1 EAGGTRDSGGT
12 GVTGGTGDTGS
23 THVLRGTRGT
33 RNTGRTGNTNIPMDT
48 RSTVSVLTTE
58 GVGGTGSTPFPRG
71 TRNSERTGETER
83 IPSDTRKSVDTGH
96 AENTNIPRETS
107 GTGDV
112 MDAGDVG
119 ESQTTVVPRPP
130 IPHHRPCRS
139 PNTAPQFQPSS
150 YQATVEENQP
160 AGTPV
165 IKVTAQDP
173 DEGEAGRLHYAM
185 AALFDSR
192 SDALFTVDPVT
203 GAISTAAPLDRESKS
218 THVFRVTAVDHG
230 IPRRSAMAT
239 LTVTVSDTNDHNPAF
254 EQPEYR
260 ESVRENLEV
269 GYEVLTV
276 RATDGDAGPNANIL
290 YRLLNAGDAN
300 EVFEIDSRSG
310 VIRTRGSVDREAVD
324 AFELLVEATDQ
335 GQDPGP
341 RSATATVRIAVEDD
355 NDNAPQFSERRY
367 VAQVPEDTVPN
378 AAVLQVTATDRDKGS
393 NALVHYSIV
402 SGNTRGHF
410 YIDAQTGTLDVVTP
424 LDYEITKE
432 FTLRIRAQDG
442 GRPPLSNISGLVTIQ
457 VLDVNDNA
465 PIFVSTP
472 FQATVLENVPVGYS
486 VIHVQAID
494 ADSGDNSRLV
504 YTLLETGT
512 SFPFAINNST
522 GWIVVASELDRE
534 VVDFYSFGVEA
545 QDQGT
550 PPMASTASVSVTIL
564 DVNDNSPEFTQ
575 REYGAR
581 LNEDA
586 AVGTSVLTVS
596 AVDRDANSVITYQI
610 SSGNTRN
617 RFSIT
622 SQSGGGLIS
631 LALPLDYKLERQY
644 LLTIAAS
651 DGTRQD
657 TAQVVVNVTDA
668 NTHRPVFQSSH
679 YTININEDRPVGT
692 TVVVISA
699 TDEDTGEN
707 ARITYLMEDSIPQFS
722 IATETGAVTT
732 QMELD
737 YEDQVSYTLAIT
749 ARDNGIPQKSD
760 TTYLE
765 ILVSDVND
773 NAPQFL
779 RHSYQGSIYEDV
791 PTFTSVLQV
800 SATDRDSG
808 LNGRVFYTFQ
818 GGDDGDGDFIIESTS
833 GIVRT
838 LRRLDRENVPL
849 YSLRAF
855 AVDKGVPARRTPVE
869 IQVTV
874 LDVNDNPP
882 VFEQDEFDIF
892 VEENSPI
899 GLVVARITATD
910 PDEGTNAQIMYQIV
924 EGNIPEVFQLDI
936 FSGELTALAD
946 LDYETKA
953 EYIMVVQATSAPL
966 VSRATIH
973 VRLRDT
979 NDNSPQLKNFEIL
992 FNNYI
997 TNRSGSFPGGVIG
1010 RIPAHDPDVSDHLTY
1025 AFEQGNELNLVLLD
1039 PHSGDLRLSP
1049 ALDNNRPLEAVMRV
1063 SVSDGVHSA
1072 TAQCT
1077 LRVTV
1082 ITDEMLSNS
1091 ITLRLADMSQE
1102 RFLSPLLSRFL
1113 EGVASVLAT
1122 PRHRVVLF
1130 NIQTDTDVGP
1140 ARILNVSLSALL
1152 PATVPGASRF
1162 FSSEEL
1168 QERLYLNRSLL
1179 AATTAQ
1185 RVLPFDD
1192 NVCLREPCENYMRC
1206 VSVLQFDSSA
1216 PFLASDTILFRPI
1229 HPVTGLRCRC
1239 PPGFTGDYC
1248 ETEIDLCYSSP
1259 CGSNGRCRSR
1269 EGGYTCECHED
1280 FTAGD
1285 KDAGGGEEI
1294 PTLLLRV
1301 LGVTLGSPGRTRGL
1315 LESGE
1320 ERGPPLPILEM
1331 LVPSGYHTGEPCK
1344 LSTWGGHS
1352 GFNGEMCGRWESL
1365 SQFWGSGCHSGE
1377 HCELSARGG
1386 RCTPGVC
1393 RNGGTCLNLLVGG
1406 FWCQCPPG
1414 HYEKPF
1420 CTMSTRSFPP
1430 HSFLTFRG
1438 LRQRFHFTLG
1448 LTFATQERDGLLLYN
1463 GRFNERHDF
1472 VALEIVDEQLQL
1484 TFSAGE
1490 TTTTVSPFVPGG
1502 VSDGQWHRVQLH
1514 YYNKPVVG
1522 RSGVPQGPSE
1532 QKVAVVTVDDCD
1544 TAMALRFGPRLGN
1557 YSCAA
1562 QGTQTGSKKSLD
1574 LTGPLLLGGVP
1585 TLPESFPIRSRH
1597 FVGCMR
1603 HLHIDQRPVDMA
1615 AFIANNGTLPGC
1627 PPKKTLC
1634 DTNTCYNGGTC
1645 VHEWEGFSCRCPL
1658 GFGGKTCQEEMAGP
1672 QRFVGSSRVAWNG
1685 LALPLSM
1692 PWPVRIM
1699 FRTRHPRGVL
1709 LRAGAGARLTLILQL
1724 SEGQVEAAAWQGG
1737 ARLATLHLPQAK
1749 VNDGAW
1755 HHVELELRGGP
1766 GRSPSATLL
1775 LLTLDYGRHQA
1786 VGDVSG
1792 ELQGLRLHTL
1802 SLGGLLGNSGTVE
1815 EGFQGCLQG
1824 LRVGDP
1830 VVTAGA
1836 LNLAQ
1841 AVQVNVEGGC
1851 ALPDPCDSG
1860 PCPPHSYCSDD
1871 WDSFSCR
1878 CHPGY
1883 FGDSCVSACALDP
1896 CEPPGT
1902 CTRRPGTAPGYAC
1915 HCPPGTFGA
1924 LCQHRLVTLWGTR
1937 VCWRSMEHPGGGGG
1951 HCKGHQGQ
1959 GVSGGWASGCAMGT
1973 VHGQELWWGSMER
1986 AQWLCKSGGRCS
1998 HARGGGG
2005 DTPRVAPAAAM
2016 SPTASTQT
2024 ATRPRASVAVRW
2036 DLPAVVTSPANPC
2049 HPPVTPLF
2057 SPATSLS
2064 SHHCPVTPYHA
2075 PNNPSDNHYRPPG
2088 GDTCHPC
2095 ECYPTGSL
2103 SRRCDANTGQCPCKA
2118 GVIGRHCDRCDNPFA
2133 EVTASGCEVNYDS
2146 CPRAI
2151 EASIWWPRT
2160 RFGLPAAAPCPKG
2173 SVGTALRHCDEHKG
2187 WLPPNL
2193 FNCSALAFAALR
2205 PWVSWGNTSGSQQ
2218 LVGNESR
2225 WDAGQSQRVA
2235 LALREAMREARGY
2248 FGSDVHLA
2256 YRLAGALLRH
2266 ESRQRGF
2273 RLAATQDVHF
2283 TENLLRVSSAL
2294 LDMGNKRHW
2303 ELIQQTEGGTA
2314 QLLQHFEEYARAL
2327 ARNMPQTYLS
2337 PFTIVTP
2344 NIVVSVVRLDKSS
2357 FAGARLPRYE
2367 ALQGEKLPDLETTV
2381 ILPDSIFWPPEDR
2394 RSSTGH
2400 GQAPQG
2406 TGGQEEE
2413 EEEDEAGE
2421 EEKEEEAGMT
2431 VHFDTDKRSL
2441 RVPKRPIINT
2451 PVVSISVHMGGMDG
2465 VGGTGTPQALAKPV
2479 TLQFRLLETQERSK
2493 PICVF
2498 WNHSL
2503 WAGSVGGW
2511 SARGCEV
2518 TFRNQSHVSCQCH
2531 HLTSFAVLMDIS
2543 RRERSVT
2550 SRGEWPL
2557 EGGGAWGLCIW
2568 LEGGHGLAVTG
2579 WVQLACTVVAIL
2591 LQFLYL
2597 SAVGWA
2603 LLEALHLYRRRSEP
2617 RHVDRGPMRF
2627 YHVLGWGLPAFI
2639 TGLAVGL
2646 DPEGYGNPDFC
2657 WLALHDSLVWSLAG
2671 PCAAALAVGIFF
2683 LVLAAR
2689 ATCATAQGF
2698 QKKGSASG
2706 VRTAAVL
2713 LAVPSLAWLLALL
2726 SVNSDTLLCH
2736 YLFAASNCLQGP
2748 LIFLSCVVLS
2758 KEVRRSLRLSCA
2770 RCRHPPL
2777 ASKATLT
2784 PAYGRDSTYVAGQLY
2799 PPSGGGSSGSLH
2811 STARS
2816 GKSHHSYIPF
2826 VRREDSGLA
2835 GSPGLVPLP
2844 ESGGLFL
2851 DAQDQ
2856 PEGMASPIGQV
2867 RPASAQEAGGVSGHP
2882 LTHDPPEHDTD
2893 SDSDLSLDD
2902 PSGSYGSTHSSDSED
2917 EAPRGWD
2924 PLPGAPPGPPSPGDP
2939 LVPPGCPYWPGEFVT
2954 RASESEG
2961 PGGSEGLQVQPAGGQ
2976 GHPWGDHPQH
2986 NGEALPRDP
2995 LLLPLPHPHKGTGC
3009 HGKGGHS
3016 NLTSPPMGDAAPAG
3030 ILKKKCLPPISE
3042 RSSAQRPGPPPPPP
3056 ACTAASSGSDGGA
3069 PPISRPRQSLQEQLS
3084 GLTPIAMSIHTGTAD
3099 EDSSGSES
3107 DETSI

>member
-1 EAGGTRDSGGT
+1 MQSAAEGPQPQPQLPAPPGGAVTHGRVAPFHPPAGVPGCLPLRVRGKFLAAPWVPGGT
-12 GVTGGTGDTGS
+12 GGERPPESLELPAEAGASRRFKRRPGAGGPS
-23 THVLRGTRGT
+23 PVPVRPVLPGGGGPTPRRLPAPTPRDRRRLGG
-33 RNTGRTGNTNIPMDT
+33 GGAAPMECEDPPQ
-48 RSTVSVLTTE
+48 SSFPTE
-58 GVGGTGSTPFPRG
+58 CLCLSQCPQTSPVPPCLPQCPPASPWP
-71 TRNSERTGETER
+71 
-83 IPSDTRKSVDTGH
+83 PSLVQLLPVRFIAPGLVAS
-96 AENTNIPRETS
+96 
-107 GTGDV
+107 
-112 MDAGDVG
+112 
-119 ESQTTVVPRPP
+119 RPP
-130 IPHHRPCRS
+130 IPHRHSRRS

-150 YQATVEENQP
+150 YQATVEENRP

-165 IKVTAQDP
+165 TQVTAQDP
-173 DEGEAGRLHYAM
+173 DEGEAGQLHYAM

-192 SDALFTVDPVT
+192 SDALFTMDPVT

-218 THVFRVTAVDHG
+218 IHMFRVTAVDHG
-230 IPRRSAMAT
+230 TPRRSAMAT
-239 LTVTVSDTNDHNPAF
+239 LTVTVSDTNDHNPVF
-254 EQPEYR
+254 EQPEYQ

-290 YRLLNAGDAN
+290 YRLLNAGGTN

-310 VIRTRGSVDREAVD
+310 VIRTRGPVDREAMD

-335 GQDPGP
+335 GQDP
-341 RSATATVRIAVEDD
+341 RTATATVHITVEDD
-355 NDNAPQFSERRY
+355 NDNTPQFSERRY
-367 VAQVPEDTVPN
+367 MVQVPEDVVPN
-378 AAVLQVTATDRDKGS
+378 AAVLRVTATDCDKGT

-410 YIDAQTGTLDVVTP
+410 YIDAQTGMLDVVTP
-424 LDYEITKE
+424 LDYEVTKE

-504 YTLLETGT
+504 YTLLGTGT

-550 PPMASTASVSVTIL
+550 PAMASTASVSVTVL

-596 AVDRDANSVITYQI
+596 AIDRDANSVITYQI

-657 TAQVVVNVTDA
+657 TTQVIVNVTDA

-679 YTININEDRPVGT
+679 YTVNINEDRPVGT

-707 ARITYLMEDSIPQFS
+707 ARITYLMEDSIPQFC
-722 IATETGAVTT
+722 IAAETGAVTT

-791 PTFTSVLQV
+791 PAFTSVLQV

-855 AVDKGVPARRTPVE
+855 AMDKGVPARRTPVE

-882 VFEQDEFDIF
+882 VFERDEFDIF

-946 LDYETKA
+946 LDYEAKA

-966 VSRATIH
+966 VSRATVH
-973 VRLRDT
+973 VRLRDA

-997 TNRSGSFPGGVIG
+997 TNRSGSFPGGIIG

-1063 SVSDGVHSA
+1063 SVSDGIHSA

-1113 EGVASVLAT
+1113 EGVAAVLAT

-1152 PATVPGASRF
+1152 PAAAPGTSRF

-1280 FTAGD
+1280 FT
-1285 KDAGGGEEI
+1285 
-1294 PTLLLRV
+1294 
-1301 LGVTLGSPGRTRGL
+1301 
-1315 LESGE
+1315 
-1320 ERGPPLPILEM
+1320 
-1331 LVPSGYHTGEPCK
+1331 
-1344 LSTWGGHS
+1344 
-1352 GFNGEMCGRWESL
+1352 
-1365 SQFWGSGCHSGE
+1365 GE

-1406 FWCQCPPG
+1406 FRCQCPPG

-1430 HSFLTFRG
+1430 RSFLTFRG

-1448 LTFATQERDGLLLYN
+1448 LTFATRERDGLLLYN

-1532 QKVAVVTVDDCD
+1532 QKVAVLTVDDCD
-1544 TAMALRFGPRLGN
+1544 TTMALRFGPRLGN

-1603 HLHIDQRPVDMA
+1603 HLHIDQRSVDMA

-1634 DTNTCYNGGTC
+1634 DTNTCHNGGTC
-1645 VHEWEGFSCRCPL
+1645 VHEWGAFSCRCPL
-1658 GFGGKTCQEEMAGP
+1658 GFGGKTCQEEMVGP
-1672 QRFVGSSRVAWNG
+1672 QRFVGSSCVVWNG
-1685 LALPLSM
+1685 LALPLTL
-1692 PWPVRIM
+1692 PWPLRIM

-1709 LRAGAGARLTLILQL
+1709 LRAGTGGHLTLTLQL
-1724 SEGQVEAAAWQGG
+1724 SEGQVEAGAWQGG
-1737 ARLATLHLPQAK
+1737 ARLATLRLSQAK
-1749 VNDGAW
+1749 VDDGAW

-1766 GRSPSATLL
+1766 SRDPSATLL
-1775 LLTLDYGRHQA
+1775 LLNLDYGRHQV
-1786 VGDVSG
+1786 VGDVPG
-1792 ELQGLRLHTL
+1792 ELQGLQLRTL

-1830 VVTAGA
+1830 TVTADA
-1836 LNLAQ
+1836 LSLAQ

-1860 PCPPHSYCSDD
+1860 PCPAHSFCSDD

-1902 CTRRPGTAPGYAC
+1902 CTRPGTLRLC
-1915 HCPPGTFGA
+1915 LSLSPGTFGP
-1924 LCQHRLVTLWGTR
+1924 LCQHRLAQPCPRG
-1937 VCWRSMEHPGGGGG
+1937 
-1951 HCKGHQGQ
+1951 
-1959 GVSGGWASGCAMGT
+1959 
-1973 VHGQELWWGSMER
+1973 WWGHPTCGPCSCDVTRGFDPDCNKTTGECR
-1986 AQWLCKSGGRCS
+1986 CK
-1998 HARGGGG
+1998 
-2005 DTPRVAPAAAM
+2005 
-2016 SPTASTQT
+2016 
-2024 ATRPRASVAVRW
+2024 
-2036 DLPAVVTSPANPC
+2036 
-2049 HPPVTPLF
+2049 
-2057 SPATSLS
+2057 
-2064 SHHCPVTPYHA
+2064 
-2075 PNNPSDNHYRPPG
+2075 DNHYRPPG

-2103 SRRCDANTGQCPCKA
+2103 SRRCNATTGQCPCKA

-2193 FNCSALAFAALR
+2193 FNCSTLAE
-2205 PWVSWGNTSGSQQ
+2205 Q

-2225 WDAGQSQRVA
+2225 WDAGQSRRVA
-2235 LALREAMREARGY
+2235 LALREATRGTHRY

-2273 RLAATQDVHF
+2273 HLAATQDVHF
-2283 TENLLRVSSAL
+2283 TENLLRVGSAL
-2294 LDMGNKRHW
+2294 LDVGNKRHW

-2327 ARNMPQTYLS
+2327 AWNMPQTYLS

-2344 NIVVSVVRLDKSS
+2344 NIVVSVVRLDKSN

-2367 ALQGEKLPDLETTV
+2367 ALRGEKPLDLETTV
-2381 ILPDSIFWPPEDR
+2381 ILPDSIFWSREDR
-2394 RSSTGH
+2394 RKSW
-2400 GQAPQG
+2400 GQG
-2406 TGGQEEE
+2406 EEEE
-2413 EEEDEAGE
+2413 EEEDAEVTVVTRHKRHPSLGEGQAIASVIIYRTLAGLLPQ
-2421 EEKEEEAGMT
+2421 
-2431 VHFDTDKRSL
+2431 HFDTDKRSL

-2451 PVVSISVHMGGMDG
+2451 PVVSISVHTGGAG
-2465 VGGTGTPQALAKPV
+2465 GLGGTETPWALAKPV

-2503 WAGSVGGW
+2503 AGGAGGW

-2518 TFRNQSHVSCQCH
+2518 AFRNRSHVSCQCH

-2543 RRERSVT
+2543 RREN
-2550 SRGEWPL
+2550 GEVLPVAAL
-2557 EGGGAWGLCIW
+2557 TYGSLGV
-2568 LEGGHGLAVTG
+2568 GLAGLALVVLALGTLQG
-2579 WVQLACTVVAIL
+2579 LHSNRHSIRRHGAAALFLAQLVFLLGINQADVPLACTVVAIL

-2646 DPEGYGNPDFC
+2646 DPEGYGNSDFC

-2671 PCAAALAVGIFF
+2671 PCAVALAVRTG
-2683 LVLAAR
+2683 LGAR
-2689 ATCATAQGF
+2689 E
-2698 QKKGSASG
+2698 
-2706 VRTAAVL
+2706 VRGPL
-2713 LAVPSLAWLLALL
+2713 LTLLAWLLALL
-2726 SVNSDTLLCH
+2726 SVNNDTLLCH

-2758 KEVRRSLRLSCA
+2758 KEVRRSLRLSCTH
-2770 RCRHPPL
+2770 RHHPPL
-2777 ASKATLT
+2777 ATKATLT
-2784 PAYGRDSTYVAGQLY
+2784 PVSAGGL
-2799 PPSGGGSSGSLH
+2799 GGCGGSSGSLH
-2811 STARS
+2811 STIRS

-2835 GSPGLVPLP
+2835 GSPGPVPLP
-2844 ESGGLFL
+2844 EPGGLFL

-2856 PEGMASPIGQV
+2856 PE
-2867 RPASAQEAGGVSGHP
+2867 
-2882 LTHDPPEHDTD
+2882 EHDTD
-2893 SDSDLSLDD
+2893 TDSDLSLDD

-2924 PLPGAPPGPPSPGDP
+2924 PLPGAPPGLPG
-2939 LVPPGCPYWPGEFVT
+2939 PGCPYWPGEFVT
-2954 RASESEG
+2954 TASESEG
-2961 PGGSEGLQVQPAGGQ
+2961 PGGSEGLRVQRAGDQ
-2976 GHPWGDHPQH
+2976 GPPWGDFLQP
-2986 NGEALPRDP
+2986 NGEALPRD
-2995 LLLPLPHPHKGTGC
+2995 
-3009 HGKGGHS
+3009 
-3016 NLTSPPMGDAAPAG
+3016 LT
-3030 ILKKKCLPPISE
+3030 
-3042 RSSAQRPGPPPPPP
+3042 
-3056 ACTAASSGSDGGA
+3056 GSDGGA
-3069 PPISRPRQSLQEQLS
+3069 PPVPRPRQSLQEQLS
-3084 GLTPIAMSIHTGTAD
+3084 GLTPIAMSIRTGTAD
-3099 EDSSGSES
+3099 EDSSGSE
-3107 DETSI
+3107 

>member
-1 EAGGTRDSGGT
+1 PPASAGGGGCGSFKSGRAGELAAPPLRARAGRGRGT
-12 GVTGGTGDTGS
+12 GGGAGRCGHQHRHRGHRWGSGHGPSARPGTGDA
-23 THVLRGTRGT
+23 
-33 RNTGRTGNTNIPMDT
+33 ID
-48 RSTVSVLTTE
+48 
-58 GVGGTGSTPFPRG
+58 
-71 TRNSERTGETER
+71 
-83 IPSDTRKSVDTGH
+83 
-96 AENTNIPRETS
+96 
-107 GTGDV
+107 TGDV
-112 MDAGDVG
+112 VEFQATAD
-119 ESQTTVVPRPP
+119 PRPP

-165 IKVTAQDP
+165 TQVTAQDP
-173 DEGEAGRLHYAM
+173 DEGEAGRLHYSM

-192 SDALFTVDPVT
+192 SDDLFTVDPVT

-230 IPRRSAMAT
+230 TPRRSAMAT

-310 VIRTRGSVDREAVD
+310 VIRTRGPVDREVVD

-367 VAQVPEDTVPN
+367 VAQVPEDVVPN
-378 AAVLQVTATDRDKGS
+378 VAILQVMATDRDKGS

-424 LDYEITKE
+424 LDYEVTKE

-512 SFPFAINNST
+512 SFPFTINNST

-545 QDQGT
+545 QDHGT

-596 AVDRDANSVITYQI
+596 AVDRDAYSVITYQI

-722 IATETGAVTT
+722 IAADTGAVTT

-779 RHSYQGSIYEDV
+779 HHSYQGSIYEDV

-849 YSLRAF
+849 YSLQAF

-1010 RIPAHDPDVSDHLTY
+1010 RIPAYDPDVSDHLTY

-1063 SVSDGVHSA
+1063 SVSDGVYSA

-1077 LRVTV
+1077 LRVMV

-1113 EGVASVLAT
+1113 EGVAAVLGT

-1130 NIQTDTDVGP
+1130 NIQADTDVGP
-1140 ARILNVSLSALL
+1140 
-1152 PATVPGASRF
+1152 
-1162 FSSEEL
+1162 EL

-1259 CGSNGRCRSR
+1259 CGNNGRCRSR

-1280 FTAGD
+1280 FT
-1285 KDAGGGEEI
+1285 
-1294 PTLLLRV
+1294 
-1301 LGVTLGSPGRTRGL
+1301 
-1315 LESGE
+1315 
-1320 ERGPPLPILEM
+1320 
-1331 LVPSGYHTGEPCK
+1331 
-1344 LSTWGGHS
+1344 
-1352 GFNGEMCGRWESL
+1352 
-1365 SQFWGSGCHSGE
+1365 GE

-1406 FWCQCPPG
+1406 FRCQCPPG

-1448 LTFATQERDGLLLYN
+1448 LTFATQEQDGLLLYN

-1472 VALEIVDEQLQL
+1472 VALEIVDGQLQL

-1634 DTNTCYNGGTC
+1634 DTNTCHNGGTC
-1645 VHEWEGFSCRCPL
+1645 VHEWGGFSCRCPL
-1658 GFGGKTCQEEMAGP
+1658 GFGGKTCQEEMVGP
-1672 QRFVGSSRVAWNG
+1672 QRFVGSSCVAWNG
-1685 LALPLSM
+1685 LALPFSL

-1709 LRAGAGARLTLILQL
+1709 LRAGAGGRLTLILQCL
-1724 SEGQVEAAAWQGG
+1724 VPIRFLGSLTWGT
-1737 ARLATLHLPQAK
+1737 RLATLRLPQAK

-1755 HHVELELRGGP
+1755 HHVELELRGRP
-1766 GRSPSATLL
+1766 GHNPSATLL

-1786 VGDVSG
+1786 VGDVPG
-1792 ELQGLRLHTL
+1792 ELQGLRLRTL
-1802 SLGGLLGNSGTVE
+1802 SLGGLLGDSGTVE

-1830 VVTAGA
+1830 VVTADA
-1836 LNLAQ
+1836 LSLAQ
-1841 AVQVNVEGGC
+1841 VAQVNVEGGC

-1902 CTRRPGTAPGYAC
+1902 CTRHPGTAPGYAC
-1915 HCPPGTFGA
+1915 QCPPGTFGA
-1924 LCQHRLVTLWGTR
+1924 LCQHRLPCPRG
-1937 VCWRSMEHPGGGGG
+1937 
-1951 HCKGHQGQ
+1951 
-1959 GVSGGWASGCAMGT
+1959 
-1973 VHGQELWWGSMER
+1973 WWGHPMCGPCSCDITHGFDPDCNKTTGECR
-1986 AQWLCKSGGRCS
+1986 CK
-1998 HARGGGG
+1998 
-2005 DTPRVAPAAAM
+2005 
-2016 SPTASTQT
+2016 
-2024 ATRPRASVAVRW
+2024 
-2036 DLPAVVTSPANPC
+2036 
-2049 HPPVTPLF
+2049 
-2057 SPATSLS
+2057 
-2064 SHHCPVTPYHA
+2064 
-2075 PNNPSDNHYRPPG
+2075 DNHYRPPG

-2118 GVIGRHCDRCDNPFA
+2118 GVIGHHCDRCDNPFA

-2151 EASIWWPRT
+2151 EAGIWWPRT

-2193 FNCSALAFAALR
+2193 FNCSALAE
-2205 PWVSWGNTSGSQQ
+2205 Q

-2225 WDAGQSQRVA
+2225 WDAGQSRRVA
-2235 LALREAMREARGY
+2235 LALREATREARGY

-2273 RLAATQDVHF
+2273 RLAATQD
-2283 TENLLRVSSAL
+2283 NLLRVGSAL

-2344 NIVVSVVRLDKSS
+2344 NIVVRLDKSS

-2367 ALQGEKLPDLETTV
+2367 ALRGEKLPDLETTV
-2381 ILPDSIFWPPEDR
+2381 ILPDNIFRPPEDR
-2394 RSSTGH
+2394 LGFLTPVS
-2400 GQAPQG
+2400 P
-2406 TGGQEEE
+2406 
-2413 EEEDEAGE
+2413 
-2421 EEKEEEAGMT
+2421 
-2431 VHFDTDKRSL
+2431 

-2451 PVVSISVHMGGMDG
+2451 PVVSISVHTGGTDG
-2465 VGGTGTPQALAKPV
+2465 VGGMGTPRVLAKPI

-2518 TFRNQSHVSCQCH
+2518 AFRNQSHVSCQCH

-2543 RRERSVT
+2543 RREN
-2550 SRGEWPL
+2550 GEVLPL
-2557 EGGGAWGLCIW
+2557 AALTYGSLGV
-2568 LEGGHGLAVTG
+2568 GLAGLALVVLALGTLRRLRSNRHSIRRHG
-2579 WVQLACTVVAIL
+2579 TAALFLAQLVFLLGINQADVPLACTVVAIL

-2671 PCAAALAVGIFF
+2671 PYVIVVTLGAIG
-2683 LVLAAR
+2683 VLR
-2689 ATCATAQGF
+2689 
-2698 QKKGSASG
+2698 SG

-2713 LAVPSLAWLLALL
+2713 LAMPSLAWLLALL

-2736 YLFAASNCLQGP
+2736 YLFAASNCLQVSGNH
-2748 LIFLSCVVLS
+2748 
-2758 KEVRRSLRLSCA
+2758 LRL
-2770 RCRHPPL
+2770 
-2777 ASKATLT
+2777 
-2784 PAYGRDSTYVAGQLY
+2784 
-2799 PPSGGGSSGSLH
+2799 H
-2811 STARS
+2811 SWNLQ
-2816 GKSHHSYIPF
+2816 SHH
-2826 VRREDSGLA
+2826 
-2835 GSPGLVPLP
+2835 
-2844 ESGGLFL
+2844 
-2851 DAQDQ
+2851 
-2856 PEGMASPIGQV
+2856 
-2867 RPASAQEAGGVSGHP
+2867 
-2882 LTHDPPEHDTD
+2882 
-2893 SDSDLSLDD
+2893 
-2902 PSGSYGSTHSSDSED
+2902 
-2917 EAPRGWD
+2917 
-2924 PLPGAPPGPPSPGDP
+2924 PGDP
-2939 LVPPGCPYWPGEFVT
+2939 QRLQNPKASAPGVPND
-2954 RASESEG
+2954 
-2961 PGGSEGLQVQPAGGQ
+2961 
-2976 GHPWGDHPQH
+2976 HDPWHPQ
-2986 NGEALPRDP
+2986 RSQSP
-2995 LLLPLPHPHKGTGC
+2995 L
-3009 HGKGGHS
+3009 
-3016 NLTSPPMGDAAPAG
+3016 NLTS
-3030 ILKKKCLPPISE
+3030 L
-3042 RSSAQRPGPPPPPP
+3042 
-3056 ACTAASSGSDGGA
+3056 A
-3069 PPISRPRQSLQEQLS
+3069 PPES
-3084 GLTPIAMSIHTGTAD
+3084 HTYL
-3099 EDSSGSES
+3099 
-3107 DETSI
+3107 

>member
-1 EAGGTRDSGGT
+1 MEDSGST
-12 GVTGGTGDTGS
+12 GNMLSTGG
-23 THVLRGTRGT
+23 VW
-33 RNTGRTGNTNIPMDT
+33 
-48 RSTVSVLTTE
+48 
-58 GVGGTGSTPFPRG
+58 GTGSTPVPG
-71 TRNSERTGETER
+71 GIRNSVLTGESGR
-83 IPSDTRKSVDTGH
+83 FSRGAGKTRKVPRDTGNARDTEHNGETGKVPSNVRNTVDTGH
-96 AENTNIPRETS
+96 AGNTNIPRETS
-107 GTGDV
+107 GTGDAI
-112 MDAGDVG
+112 DTGDVV
-119 ESQTTVVPRPP
+119 EFQTTAVPRPP

-165 IKVTAQDP
+165 TQVTAQDP
-173 DEGEAGRLHYAM
+173 DEGEAGRLHYSM

-192 SDALFTVDPVT
+192 SDDLFTVDPVT

-230 IPRRSAMAT
+230 TPRRSAMAT
-239 LTVTVSDTNDHNPAF
+239 LTVTVSDTNDHDPAF

-260 ESVRENLEV
+260 ESVRENMEV

-276 RATDGDAGPNANIL
+276 RATDGDAGPNANVL
-290 YRLLNAGDAN
+290 YRLLNAGDAS

-310 VIRTRGSVDREAVD
+310 VIRTRGPVDREVVD

-367 VAQVPEDTVPN
+367 VAQVPEDVVPN
-378 AAVLQVTATDRDKGS
+378 VAILQVVATDRDKGS

-424 LDYEITKE
+424 LDFEVTKE

-512 SFPFAINNST
+512 SFPFTINNST

-534 VVDFYSFGVEA
+534 VVDFYSFEAEA
-545 QDQGT
+545 QDHGT

-596 AVDRDANSVITYQI
+596 AVDRDAYSVITYQI

-722 IATETGAVTT
+722 IAADTGAVTT

-849 YSLRAF
+849 YSLQAF

-953 EYIMVVQATSAPL
+953 EYVMVVQATSAPL

-1010 RIPAHDPDVSDHLTY
+1010 RIPAYDPDVSDHLTY

-1063 SVSDGVHSA
+1063 SVSDGVYSA

-1113 EGVASVLAT
+1113 EGVATVLAT
-1122 PRHRVVLF
+1122 PRHRVPL
-1130 NIQTDTDVGP
+1130 
-1140 ARILNVSLSALL
+1140 
-1152 PATVPGASRF
+1152 
-1162 FSSEEL
+1162 
-1168 QERLYLNRSLL
+1168 
-1179 AATTAQ
+1179 
-1185 RVLPFDD
+1185 
-1192 NVCLREPCENYMRC
+1192 
-1206 VSVLQFDSSA
+1206 
-1216 PFLASDTILFRPI
+1216 
-1229 HPVTGLRCRC
+1229 C
-1239 PPGFTGDYC
+1239 P
-1248 ETEIDLCYSSP
+1248 
-1259 CGSNGRCRSR
+1259 
-1269 EGGYTCECHED
+1269 
-1280 FTAGD
+1280 
-1285 KDAGGGEEI
+1285 
-1294 PTLLLRV
+1294 
-1301 LGVTLGSPGRTRGL
+1301 
-1315 LESGE
+1315 
-1320 ERGPPLPILEM
+1320 
-1331 LVPSGYHTGEPCK
+1331 
-1344 LSTWGGHS
+1344 
-1352 GFNGEMCGRWESL
+1352 
-1365 SQFWGSGCHSGE
+1365 
-1377 HCELSARGG
+1377 
-1386 RCTPGVC
+1386 
-1393 RNGGTCLNLLVGG
+1393 
-1406 FWCQCPPG
+1406 
-1414 HYEKPF
+1414 
-1420 CTMSTRSFPP
+1420 
-1430 HSFLTFRG
+1430 LT
-1438 LRQRFHFTLG
+1438 
-1448 LTFATQERDGLLLYN
+1448 
-1463 GRFNERHDF
+1463 
-1472 VALEIVDEQLQL
+1472 
-1484 TFSAGE
+1484 
-1490 TTTTVSPFVPGG
+1490 
-1502 VSDGQWHRVQLH
+1502 
-1514 YYNKPVVG
+1514 
-1522 RSGVPQGPSE
+1522 
-1532 QKVAVVTVDDCD
+1532 
-1544 TAMALRFGPRLGN
+1544 
-1557 YSCAA
+1557 
-1562 QGTQTGSKKSLD
+1562 
-1574 LTGPLLLGGVP
+1574 
-1585 TLPESFPIRSRH
+1585 
-1597 FVGCMR
+1597 
-1603 HLHIDQRPVDMA
+1603 
-1615 AFIANNGTLPGC
+1615 GC

-1634 DTNTCYNGGTC
+1634 DTNTCHNGGTC
-1645 VHEWEGFSCRCPL
+1645 VHEWGGFSCRCPL
-1658 GFGGKTCQEEMAGP
+1658 GFGGKTCQEEMVGP

-1685 LALPLSM
+1685 LALPLSL

-1709 LRAGAGARLTLILQL
+1709 LRAGAGGRLTLILQL
-1724 SEGQVEAAAWQGG
+1724 SEGQVEAGAWQGG
-1737 ARLATLHLPQAK
+1737 ARLATLRLPQTK

-1766 GRSPSATLL
+1766 GHSPSATLL

-1786 VGDVSG
+1786 VGDVPG
-1792 ELQGLRLHTL
+1792 ELQGLRLRTL
-1802 SLGGLLGNSGTVE
+1802 SLGGLLGDSGTVE

-1830 VVTAGA
+1830 VVTADA
-1836 LNLAQ
+1836 LSLAQ

-1902 CTRRPGTAPGYAC
+1902 CTRHPGTAPGYAC
-1915 HCPPGTFGA
+1915 HCPSGTFGA
-1924 LCQHRLVTLWGTR
+1924 LCQHREAQPCPRGWWGHPTCGPCSCDVTHGFDPDCNKTTGE
-1937 VCWRSMEHPGGGGG
+1937 C
-1951 HCKGHQGQ
+1951 HCK
-1959 GVSGGWASGCAMGT
+1959 
-1973 VHGQELWWGSMER
+1973 
-1986 AQWLCKSGGRCS
+1986 
-1998 HARGGGG
+1998 
-2005 DTPRVAPAAAM
+2005 
-2016 SPTASTQT
+2016 
-2024 ATRPRASVAVRW
+2024 
-2036 DLPAVVTSPANPC
+2036 
-2049 HPPVTPLF
+2049 
-2057 SPATSLS
+2057 
-2064 SHHCPVTPYHA
+2064 
-2075 PNNPSDNHYRPPG
+2075 DNHYRPPG

-2103 SRRCDANTGQCPCKA
+2103 SRRCDASTGQCPCKA

-2205 PWVSWGNTSGSQQ
+2205 PWAEQ

-2225 WDAGQSQRVA
+2225 WDAGQSRRMA
-2235 LALREAMREARGY
+2235 LALREATREARGY

-2283 TENLLRVSSAL
+2283 TENLLRVGSAL

-2367 ALQGEKLPDLETTV
+2367 ALRGEKLPDLETTV
-2381 ILPDSIFWPPEDR
+2381 ILPDNIFQPPEDR
-2394 RSSTGH
+2394 RPSAGH

-2413 EEEDEAGE
+2413 EEDEAGE
-2421 EEKEEEAGMT
+2421 EEKVEEEEAGMPLVT
-2431 VHFDTDKRSL
+2431 RHKRHPSLGEGQAIVSVIIYRTLAGLLPQHFDADKRSL

-2451 PVVSISVHMGGMDG
+2451 PVVSISVHTGGTDG
-2465 VGGTGTPQALAKPV
+2465 VGGMGTPRVLAKPI

-2518 TFRNQSHVSCQCH
+2518 AFRNQSHVSCQCH

-2543 RRERSVT
+2543 HREN
-2550 SRGEWPL
+2550 GEVLPL
-2557 EGGGAWGLCIW
+2557 AALTYGSLGV
-2568 LEGGHGLAVTG
+2568 GLAGLALVVVALGTLRRLRSNRHSIRRHG
-2579 WVQLACTVVAIL
+2579 TAALFLAQLVFLIGINQADVPLACTVVAIL

-2657 WLALHDSLVWSLAG
+2657 WLALHDSLVWSLVG

-2689 ATCATAQGF
+2689 ATCATPQGF

-2713 LAVPSLAWLLALL
+2713 LAMPTLAWLLALL

-2770 RCRHPPL
+2770 RCHHPPL
-2777 ASKATLT
+2777 ATKATLT
-2784 PAYGRDSTYVAGQLY
+2784 PAYGRDSTYVAGRLY
-2799 PPSGGGSSGSLH
+2799 PPQGGGSSGSLH

-2835 GSPGLVPLP
+2835 GSPGPVPLP
-2844 ESGGLFL
+2844 EPGGLFL
-2851 DAQDQ
+2851 DTQDQ
-2856 PEGMASPIGQV
+2856 PE
-2867 RPASAQEAGGVSGHP
+2867 
-2882 LTHDPPEHDTD
+2882 EHDTE

-2924 PLPGAPPGPPSPGDP
+2924 PLPGAHPGPPGPGDP
-2939 LVPPGCPYWPGEFVT
+2939 LVSPGCPYWPGEFVT
-2954 RASESEG
+2954 TASESEG
-2961 PGGSEGLQVQPAGGQ
+2961 PGGSEGLRVQPAGGQ
-2976 GHPWGDHPQH
+2976 GHPWGDPPRP
-2986 NGEALPRDP
+2986 NGEALPRDH
-2995 LLLPLPHPHKGTGC
+2995 LLLPLPQPHKG
-3009 HGKGGHS
+3009 
-3016 NLTSPPMGDAAPAG
+3016 
-3030 ILKKKCLPPISE
+3030 ILKRKCLPPISE
-3042 RSSAQRPGPPPPPP
+3042 RGSAQRPGPPPPPP
-3056 ACTAASSGSDGGA
+3056 ACTAASSGSDVG
-3069 PPISRPRQSLQEQLS
+3069 PPPVPRPRQSLQEQLS
-3084 GLTPIAMSIHTGTAD
+3084 GLTPIAMSIRTGTAD

>member
-1 EAGGTRDSGGT
+1 MGPPPTPRAALPLLPLLLLLLLPEPGPAIAIATGIGSGTSTGISTGVGSGTRTHPSSTLPAPLQLRGGTGDSGGARAPPSTGDSGDSGDSAGPALAAGGSDGTALGTGSSSGDSGGGVTGSPDISGTRVTGDTGGTVNVGDTRKPGGTAGAGSTRNAGGTRDSGGT

-23 THVLRGTRGT
+23 SHVLRGTRSA
-33 RNTGRTGNTNIPMDT
+33 RNTGHTGGTNIPT
-48 RSTVSVLTTE
+48 ATGISGNLLST
-58 GVGGTGSTPFPRG
+58 GRVGGTGSTPVPRG
-71 TRNSERTGETER
+71 TRNSELTGENGRVSRDARSTRKVPRDTGSTRDTEHNGETGK
-83 IPSDTRKSVDTGH
+83 IPSDTRNIVETGH
-96 AENTNIPRETS
+96 AGNTNIPRES
-107 GTGDV
+107 SSIGDAI
-112 MDAGDVG
+112 DIGDVG
-119 ESQTTVVPRPP
+119 VSQITVVPRPP

-165 IKVTAQDP
+165 TQVTAQDP
-173 DEGEAGRLHYAM
+173 DEGEAGQLRYAM

-203 GAISTAAPLDRESKS
+203 GAISTTAPLDRESKN

-230 IPRRSAMAT
+230 TPRRSAMAT
-239 LTVTVSDTNDHNPAF
+239 LTVMVSDANDHDPAF

-276 RATDGDAGPNANIL
+276 RATDGDTGPNANIL
-290 YRLLNAGDAN
+290 YRLLNTGDAN

-310 VIRTRGSVDREAVD
+310 VIRTRGPVDREVVD

-335 GQDPGP
+335 GQDPSP
-341 RSATATVRIAVEDD
+341 RSATATVHIAVEDD

-367 VAQVPEDTVPN
+367 VAQVAEDVVPN
-378 AAVLQVTATDRDKGS
+378 VAVLQVTATDRDKGT

-410 YIDAQTGTLDVVTP
+410 YIDAQTGMLDVITP
-424 LDYEITKE
+424 LDYEVTKE

-472 FQATVLENVPVGYS
+472 FQATVLENVPIGYS
-486 VIHVQAID
+486 VIHIQAID

-512 SFPFAINNST
+512 GFPFVISNNT

-550 PPMASTASVSVTIL
+550 PPKASMASVSVTIL

-575 REYGAR
+575 REYSAR

-596 AVDRDANSVITYQI
+596 AVDRDANSIITYQI

-722 IATETGAVTT
+722 IAAETGAVTT

-749 ARDNGIPQKSD
+749 AQDNGIPQKSD

-808 LNGRVFYTFQ
+808 LNARVFYTFQ

-855 AVDKGVPARRTPVE
+855 AVDKGVPAQRTPVD

-882 VFEQDEFDIF
+882 VFERDEFDIF

-1025 AFEQGNELNLVLLD
+1025 TFEQGNELNLVLLD

-1113 EGVASVLAT
+1113 EGVATVLAT
-1122 PRHRVVLF
+1122 PRHHVVLF

-1152 PATVPGASRF
+1152 PAAVPGASRF
-1162 FSSEEL
+1162 FLSEEL

-1280 FTAGD
+1280 FT
-1285 KDAGGGEEI
+1285 
-1294 PTLLLRV
+1294 
-1301 LGVTLGSPGRTRGL
+1301 
-1315 LESGE
+1315 
-1320 ERGPPLPILEM
+1320 
-1331 LVPSGYHTGEPCK
+1331 
-1344 LSTWGGHS
+1344 
-1352 GFNGEMCGRWESL
+1352 
-1365 SQFWGSGCHSGE
+1365 GE
-1377 HCELSARGG
+1377 HCDLSARGG

-1406 FWCQCPPG
+1406 FRCQCPPG

-1490 TTTTVSPFVPGG
+1490 ATTTVSPFVPGG

-1522 RSGVPQGPSE
+1522 RSGIPQGPSE

-1634 DTNTCYNGGTC
+1634 DTNTCHNGGTC
-1645 VHEWEGFSCRCPL
+1645 VHEWGEFSCRCPL

-1672 QRFVGSSRVAWNG
+1672 QRFMGSSRMVWNG
-1685 LALPLSM
+1685 LALPLSL

-1709 LRAGAGARLTLILQL
+1709 LRAGAGSRLTLILQL
-1724 SEGQVEAAAWQGG
+1724 SEGQVEAGAWQGG
-1737 ARLATLHLPQAK
+1737 ARLATLRLPQAK

-1755 HHVELELRGGP
+1755 HHVELELRGGS
-1766 GRSPSATLL
+1766 GLNPSATLL
-1775 LLTLDYGRHQA
+1775 LLLNLDYGRHQV
-1786 VGDVSG
+1786 VGDVPG
-1792 ELQGLRLHTL
+1792 ELQGLRLRTL
-1802 SLGGLLGNSGTVE
+1802 SLGGLLGDGGTVE

-1824 LRVGDP
+1824 LRVGDT

-1836 LNLAQ
+1836 LSLAQ

-1878 CHPGY
+1878 CHSGY

-1902 CTRRPGTAPGYAC
+1902 CTRRPGMASGYAC
-1915 HCPPGTFGA
+1915 HCPPGTFGT
-1924 LCQHRLVTLWGTR
+1924 LCQHREAQPCPRGWWGHPTCGPCSCDVTHGFDPDCNKTTGE
-1937 VCWRSMEHPGGGGG
+1937 C
-1951 HCKGHQGQ
+1951 HCK
-1959 GVSGGWASGCAMGT
+1959 
-1973 VHGQELWWGSMER
+1973 E
-1986 AQWLCKSGGRCS
+1986 
-1998 HARGGGG
+1998 
-2005 DTPRVAPAAAM
+2005 
-2016 SPTASTQT
+2016 
-2024 ATRPRASVAVRW
+2024 
-2036 DLPAVVTSPANPC
+2036 
-2049 HPPVTPLF
+2049 
-2057 SPATSLS
+2057 
-2064 SHHCPVTPYHA
+2064 
-2075 PNNPSDNHYRPPG
+2075 NHYRPPG
-2088 GDTCHPC
+2088 EDTCHPC

-2103 SRRCDANTGQCPCKA
+2103 SRRCDVNTGQCPCKA

-2151 EASIWWPRT
+2151 EAGIWWPRT

-2205 PWVSWGNTSGSQQ
+2205 PWAEQ
-2218 LVGNESR
+2218 LMGNESQ

-2235 LALREAMREARGY
+2235 LALREAMHEAREY

-2256 YRLAGALLRH
+2256 YRLAGALLHH

-2283 TENLLRVSSAL
+2283 TENLLRVGSAL

-2314 QLLQHFEEYARAL
+2314 QLLRHFEEYARAL

-2357 FAGARLPRYE
+2357 FAGAHLPRYE
-2367 ALQGEKLPDLETTV
+2367 ALRGEKLPDLEATV
-2381 ILPDSIFWPPEDR
+2381 ILPDSIFQPPEDR
-2394 RSSTGH
+2394 RPSTGH

-2413 EEEDEAGE
+2413 AEAGE
-2421 EEKEEEAGMT
+2421 EEKEEEEEAGMT
-2431 VHFDTDKRSL
+2431 VVTRHKRHPFLGEGQAIASIIIYRTLASLLPQHFDTDKRSL

-2451 PVVSISVHMGGMDG
+2451 PVLSISVHTGDMDGMGGA
-2465 VGGTGTPQALAKPV
+2465 GTIRALAKPV

-2503 WAGSVGGW
+2503 WADSVGGW

-2518 TFRNQSHVSCQCH
+2518 TFRNQSHISCQCH

-2543 RRERSVT
+2543 HREN
-2550 SRGEWPL
+2550 GEVLPL
-2557 EGGGAWGLCIW
+2557 AALTYGSLGVGLV
-2568 LEGGHGLAVTG
+2568 GLALVVVSLGTLSRLRSNRHSIRQHG
-2579 WVQLACTVVAIL
+2579 SAALLLAQLVFLLGINQADVPLACTVVAIL

-2657 WLALHDSLVWSLAG
+2657 WLAMHDSLVWSLVG
-2671 PCAAALAVGIFF
+2671 PCAAALAVGILF

-2689 ATCATAQGF
+2689 ATCATPQGF
-2698 QKKGSASG
+2698 QKKSSASG

-2713 LAVPSLAWLLALL
+2713 LAMPSLAWLLALL
-2726 SVNSDTLLCH
+2726 SVNSDMLLCH

-2758 KEVRRSLRLSCA
+2758 KEVRRSLHLSCA
-2770 RCRHPPL
+2770 RCHHPAL
-2777 ASKATLT
+2777 ATKATLT
-2784 PAYGRDSTYVAGQLY
+2784 PAYGKDSTYVAGRLY
-2799 PPSGGGSSGSLH
+2799 PSPGGGSSESLH
-2811 STARS
+2811 STTRS

-2826 VRREDSGLA
+2826 VQREDSGLA
-2835 GSPGLVPLP
+2835 GSPGPVLLP
-2844 ESGGLFL
+2844 EPEGLFL

-2856 PEGMASPIGQV
+2856 PKGTASPIGQV
-2867 RPASAQEAGGVSGHP
+2867 RPALAQGAGGVSGHP
-2882 LTHDPPEHDTD
+2882 LTCDPSEHDTD

-2902 PSGSYGSTHSSDSED
+2902 PSGSYASTHSSDSED
-2917 EAPRGWD
+2917 DAPCGWD
-2924 PLPGAPPGPPSPGDP
+2924 PLHRAALGSPSPGDP
-2939 LVPPGCPYWPGEFVT
+2939 LGPPRCPYWPGEFVT
-2954 RASESEG
+2954 TASENEG
-2961 PGGSEGLQVQPAGGQ
+2961 PGG
-2976 GHPWGDHPQH
+2976 
-2986 NGEALPRDP
+2986 
-2995 LLLPLPHPHKGTGC
+2995 
-3009 HGKGGHS
+3009 
-3016 NLTSPPMGDAAPAG
+3016 
-3030 ILKKKCLPPISE
+3030 ILKKCLPHISE
-3042 RSSAQRPGPPPPPP
+3042 RGSAQHPGLPPQPP
-3056 ACTAASSGSDGGA
+3056 ACMAASSGSDGGA
-3069 PPISRPRQSLQEQLS
+3069 HPVPRPRQSLQEQLS
-3084 GLTPIAMSIHTGTAD
+3084 GLTPIAMSIRTGTAD

>member
-1 EAGGTRDSGGT
+1 MGAPPARGAALLLLLLPPLLLLLLLPLPAPGQPRRPPPGPATGTGTCPPNALLPLLRPRGGTGDSGSSGGT
-12 GVTGGTGDTGS
+12 GDSGGAGPCSSTGVSSGTGDSGGDGPSPATGGSGNGSGAGTAPGAGASRGGSGGVGCSRGIGGSGDTRGSGSPMGAQGHRGTGSTGDTG
-23 THVLRGTRGT
+23 GAG
-33 RNTGRTGNTNIPMDT
+33 DT
-48 RSTVSVLTTE
+48 RSTGDVMSTRDAGDT
-58 GVGGTGSTPFPRG
+58 GGTQVPRNI
-71 TRNSERTGETER
+71 R
-83 IPSDTRKSVDTGH
+83 DTGH
-96 AENTNIPRETS
+96 AGETGKVPRNSRSTRKVPRDTRDTGCNGDTGKVPGDISSTGEMM

-112 MDAGDVG
+112 EDTLTAGATR
-119 ESQTTVVPRPP
+119 SPRS
-130 IPHHRPCRS
+130 HSGSRHRRS

-150 YQATVEENQP
+150 YQASVGENQP
-160 AGTPV
+160 AGTLV
-165 IKVTAQDP
+165 TRVTAVDP
-173 DEGEAGRLHYAM
+173 DEGEAGRLHYTM

-192 SDALFTVDPVT
+192 SDALFTMDPVT
-203 GAISTAAPLDRESKS
+203 GAVTTTATLDRESKS
-218 THVFRVTAVDHG
+218 THVFRVTAADHG
-230 IPRRSAMAT
+230 TPRRSSMAT
-239 LTVTVSDTNDHNPAF
+239 LTVTVSDTNDHDPAF

-276 RATDGDAGPNANIL
+276 RATDGDAGPNANVL
-290 YRLLNAGDAN
+290 YRLLNAGGTN
-300 EVFEIDSRSG
+300 EVFEIDPRSG
-310 VIRTRGSVDREAVD
+310 VIRTRGLVDREAVE
-324 AFELLVEATDQ
+324 AFELLVEAMDQ
-335 GQDPGP
+335 GQEPGP

-355 NDNAPQFSERRY
+355 NDNAPQFSEKRY
-367 VAQVPEDTVPN
+367 VAQVPEDVVPN
-378 AAVLQVTATDRDKGS
+378 SAVLRVTATDCDKGS

-410 YIDAQTGTLDVVTP
+410 YIDAQTGVLDVVSP
-424 LDYEITKE
+424 LDYEVSKE

-442 GRPPLSNISGLVTIQ
+442 GRPPLSNISGLVTVQ

-494 ADSGDNSRLV
+494 ADSGDNGRLV
-504 YTLLETGT
+504 YTLLETSA

-522 GWIVVASELDRE
+522 GWIMVASELDRE
-534 VVDFYSFGVEA
+534 AVDFYSFGVEA
-545 QDQGT
+545 QDQGN
-550 PPMASTASVSVTIL
+550 PPMASSASISVTVL

-575 REYGAR
+575 REYSAR

-596 AVDRDANSVITYQI
+596 AIDRDANSVITYQI

-657 TAQVVVNVTDA
+657 TAQVVINVTDA

-679 YTININEDRPVGT
+679 YTVNVNEDRPVGT

-707 ARITYLMEDSIPQFS
+707 ARITYLMEDSIPQFR
-722 IATETGAVTT
+722 IAAETGAVTT

-779 RHSYQGSIYEDV
+779 RDSYQGSVYEDV

-855 AVDKGVPARRTPVE
+855 AVDKGVPAKRTLVE

-874 LDVNDNPP
+874 LDINDNPP
-882 VFEQDEFDIF
+882 VFERDEFDIF

-946 LDYETKA
+946 LDYESKA

-966 VSRATIH
+966 VSRATVH
-973 VRLRDT
+973 VRLRDA

-1010 RIPAHDPDVSDHLTY
+1010 RIPAHDPDVSDSLTY

-1113 EGVASVLAT
+1113 EGVAAVLAT
-1122 PRHRVVLF
+1122 PRHRVILF
-1130 NIQTDTDVGP
+1130 NIQTDTDVGT
-1140 ARILNVSLSALL
+1140 ALILNVSLSVLL
-1152 PATVPGASRF
+1152 PASGHSARF

-1179 AATTAQ
+1179 AAISAQ

-1192 NVCLREPCENYMRC
+1192 NICLREPCENYMRC

-1280 FTAGD
+1280 FT
-1285 KDAGGGEEI
+1285 GE
-1294 PTLLLRV
+1294 R
-1301 LGVTLGSPGRTRGL
+1301 
-1315 LESGE
+1315 
-1320 ERGPPLPILEM
+1320 
-1331 LVPSGYHTGEPCK
+1331 
-1344 LSTWGGHS
+1344 
-1352 GFNGEMCGRWESL
+1352 
-1365 SQFWGSGCHSGE
+1365 
-1377 HCELSARGG
+1377 CELSARGG

-1406 FWCQCPPG
+1406 FRCQCPPG

-1430 HSFLTFRG
+1430 RSFLTFRG
-1438 LRQRFHFTLG
+1438 LRQRFHFTLA
-1448 LTFATQERDGLLLYN
+1448 LTFATKERDGLLLYN
-1463 GRFNERHDF
+1463 GRFNEKHDF
-1472 VALEIVDEQLQL
+1472 VALEIVGEQVQL

-1514 YYNKPVVG
+1514 YYNKPVLG
-1522 RSGVPQGPSE
+1522 RSGLPQGPSE

-1544 TAMALRFGPRLGN
+1544 TGMALRFGPVLGN

-1562 QGTQTGSKKSLD
+1562 QGTQSGSKKSLD

-1585 TLPESFPIRSRH
+1585 TLPESFPIRSRQ

-1627 PPKKTLC
+1627 PAKKTLC
-1634 DTNTCYNGGTC
+1634 DASTCRNGGTC
-1645 VHEWEGFSCRCPL
+1645 VHEWDSFSCRCPL
-1658 GFGGKTCQEEMAGP
+1658 GFGGKTCQEEMASP
-1672 QRFVGSSRVAWNG
+1672 QRFLGSSRVSWSG
-1685 LALPLSM
+1685 LALPITL
-1692 PWPVRIM
+1692 PWHLGLM
-1699 FRTRHPRGVL
+1699 FRTRHPHGLL
-1709 LRAGAGARLTLILQL
+1709 LRASAGPRATLTIQL
-1724 SEGQVEAAAWQGG
+1724 SEGQAEADVWQGG
-1737 ARLATLHLPQAK
+1737 SRLAWLRLPHAK
-1749 VNDGAW
+1749 VNDGDW
-1755 HHVELELRGGP
+1755 HHLQLELRGAP
-1766 GRSPSATLL
+1766 GRTPTTTLL
-1775 LLTLDYGRHQA
+1775 LLLALDYGRHQA
-1786 VGDVSG
+1786 VADVAG
-1792 ELQGLRLHTL
+1792 ELQGLWLRTL
-1802 SLGGLLGNSGTVE
+1802 SVGGLAGDGGTVE
-1815 EGFQGCLQG
+1815 QGFRGCLQG
-1824 LRVGDP
+1824 VHVGE
-1830 VVTAGA
+1830 TAASAVA
-1836 LNLAQ
+1836 LSVAQ
-1841 AVQVNVEGGC
+1841 AAQVNVEGGC

-1883 FGDSCVSACALDP
+1883 FGDSCVSACALNP
-1896 CEPPGT
+1896 CQSPAT
-1902 CTRRPGTAPGYAC
+1902 CTRKPG
-1915 HCPPGTFGA
+1915 
-1924 LCQHRLVTLWGTR
+1924 
-1937 VCWRSMEHPGGGGG
+1937 S
-1951 HCKGHQGQ
+1951 
-1959 GVSGGWASGCAMGT
+1959 
-1973 VHGQELWWGSMER
+1973 VHGYTCECPQGHFGPYCEHKEAQPCPRGWWGHPTCGPCSCDVTKGFDPDCNKTTGECR
-1986 AQWLCKSGGRCS
+1986 CKE
-1998 HARGGGG
+1998 
-2005 DTPRVAPAAAM
+2005 
-2016 SPTASTQT
+2016 
-2024 ATRPRASVAVRW
+2024 
-2036 DLPAVVTSPANPC
+2036 
-2049 HPPVTPLF
+2049 
-2057 SPATSLS
+2057 
-2064 SHHCPVTPYHA
+2064 
-2075 PNNPSDNHYRPPG
+2075 NHYRPAG
-2088 GDTCHPC
+2088 SDSCLLC
-2095 ECYPTGSL
+2095 DCYPTGSL
-2103 SRRCDANTGQCPCKA
+2103 SRLCDAASGQCPCKA

-2173 SVGTALRHCDEHKG
+2173 SIGTAVRHCDEHKG

-2193 FNCSALAFAALR
+2193 FNCSSLAFAAL
-2205 PWVSWGNTSGSQQ
+2205 WGWAER
-2218 LVGNESR
+2218 LARNESAL
-2225 WDAGQSQRVA
+2225 DPAQSRRVA
-2235 LALREAMREARGY
+2235 LQLHDATRRTAAY
-2248 FGSDVHLA
+2248 FGSDLRLA
-2256 YRLAGALLRH
+2256 YRLASRLLQH
-2266 ESRQRGF
+2266 ESAQRGF

-2283 TENLLRVSSAL
+2283 TENLLRVGSAL
-2294 LDMGNKRHW
+2294 LDASNKRHW

-2314 QLLQHFEEYARAL
+2314 WLLKHFEDYASAL
-2327 ARNMPQTYLS
+2327 AQNMPQTYLS
-2337 PFTIVTP
+2337 PFTIITP
-2344 NIVVSVVRLDKSS
+2344 NIVVSVVRLDKGS
-2357 FAGARLPRYE
+2357 FAGTRLPRYE
-2367 ALQGEKLPDLETTV
+2367 ALRGEKSPDLETTV
-2381 ILPDSIFWPPEDR
+2381 ILPDSVFRPPEGR
-2394 RSSTGH
+2394 HPSAGH
-2400 GQAPQG
+2400 GQPPQG

-2413 EEEDEAGE
+2413 EEDEEAAEEDQEDEDE
-2421 EEKEEEAGMT
+2421 EEEVTLVTRRKRHPALGEGQAIASVIIYRTLAGLLPEQY
-2431 VHFDTDKRSL
+2431 DTDKRSL

-2451 PVVSISVHMGGMDG
+2451 PVVSISVHAGGARA
-2465 VGGTGTPQALAKPV
+2465 PRALAKPI

-2503 WAGSVGGW
+2503 HSLLAGGAGGW

-2518 TFRNQSHVSCQCH
+2518 VFRNRSHVSCQCH

-2543 RRERSVT
+2543 RREN
-2550 SRGEWPL
+2550 GEILPL
-2557 EGGGAWGLCIW
+2557 AALTYASLGV
-2568 LEGGHGLAVTG
+2568 GLAGLLLAVLALGGLRGLRSNRHSIRRHGATALLLAQLVFLLG
-2579 WVQLACTVVAIL
+2579 INQADLPLACTVVAIL
-2591 LQFLYL
+2591 LQFLYM

-2603 LLEALHLYRRRSEP
+2603 LLEGLHLYRRRSEP

-2657 WLALHDSLVWSLAG
+2657 WLSIHDSLVWSLAG
-2671 PCAAALAVGIFF
+2671 PIACAVAVSICF

-2689 ATCATAQGF
+2689 ATCATPQGF
-2698 QKKGSASG
+2698 EKKGTASG
-2706 VRTAAVL
+2706 LQTAVVVL
-2713 LAVPSLAWLLALL
+2713 ALPSLAWLLALL
-2726 SVNSDTLLCH
+2726 SVNSDALLFH
-2736 YLFAASNCLQGP
+2736 YLFAVSNCLQGP
-2748 LIFLSCVVLS
+2748 LIFLFCVVLS
-2758 KEVRRSLRLSCA
+2758 KEVRRSLRLSCTRRRGPDPA
-2770 RCRHPPL
+2770 L
-2777 ASKATLT
+2777 ATKSTLT
-2784 PAYGRDSTYVAGQLY
+2784 PAYGCDSTYVAGRLY
-2799 PPSGGGSSGSLH
+2799 PAPTSGSTGSLH

-2835 GSPGLVPLP
+2835 GSPGPRALAEP
-2844 ESGGLFL
+2844 GGLYL

-2856 PEGMASPIGQV
+2856 PE
-2867 RPASAQEAGGVSGHP
+2867 
-2882 LTHDPPEHDTD
+2882 EHDTD
-2893 SDSDLSLDD
+2893 SDSDLSLEDD
-2902 PSGSYGSTHSSDSED
+2902 QSGSYGSTHSSESED
-2917 EAPRGWD
+2917 EAPPASWD
-2924 PLPGAPPGPPSPGDP
+2924 TLPGPALPSP
-2939 LVPPGCPYWPGEFVT
+2939 
-2954 RASESEG
+2954 
-2961 PGGSEGLQVQPAGGQ
+2961 
-2976 GHPWGDHPQH
+2976 
-2986 NGEALPRDP
+2986 
-2995 LLLPLPHPHKGTGC
+2995 
-3009 HGKGGHS
+3009 
-3016 NLTSPPMGDAAPAG
+3016 G

-3042 RSSAQRPGPPPPPP
+3042 RGSTQRLGPPPPPP
-3056 ACTAASSGSDGGA
+3056 AGTAASSGSEGSRVGGTAA
-3069 PPISRPRQSLQEQLS
+3069 PRPRQTLQEQLS
-3084 GLTPIAMSIHTGTAD
+3084 GVTPIAMSIKAGTVD
-3099 EDSSGSES
+3099 EDSSGSEFLFFNFLH
-3107 DETSI
+3107 

>member
-1 EAGGTRDSGGT
+1 
-12 GVTGGTGDTGS
+12 
-23 THVLRGTRGT
+23 
-33 RNTGRTGNTNIPMDT
+33 
-48 RSTVSVLTTE
+48 
-58 GVGGTGSTPFPRG
+58 
-71 TRNSERTGETER
+71 
-83 IPSDTRKSVDTGH
+83 
-96 AENTNIPRETS
+96 
-107 GTGDV
+107 
-112 MDAGDVG
+112 
-119 ESQTTVVPRPP
+119 
-130 IPHHRPCRS
+130 
-139 PNTAPQFQPSS
+139 
-150 YQATVEENQP
+150 
-160 AGTPV
+160 
-165 IKVTAQDP
+165 
-173 DEGEAGRLHYAM
+173 M

-192 SDALFTVDPVT
+192 SDALFAMDPDT
-203 GAISTAAPLDRESKS
+203 GAVTTATPLDRESKS

-230 IPRRSAMAT
+230 TPRRSAMAT
-239 LTVTVSDTNDHNPAF
+239 LTVTVSDANDHDPAF

-276 RATDGDAGPNANIL
+276 RATDGDAGPNANVL
-290 YRLLNAGDAN
+290 YRLLNAGGAN
-300 EVFEIDSRSG
+300 EVFEIDPRSG
-310 VIRTRGSVDREAVD
+310 VIRTRGPVDREAVE

-335 GQDPGP
+335 GQEPGP

-355 NDNAPQFSERRY
+355 NDNAPQFSEKRY
-367 VAQVPEDTVPN
+367 VAQVPEDVAPN
-378 AAVLQVTATDRDKGS
+378 SAVLRVTATDRDKGS

-410 YIDAQTGTLDVVTP
+410 YIDAQTGALDVVSP
-424 LDYEITKE
+424 LDYEVSKE

-494 ADSGDNSRLV
+494 ADSGDNGRLV
-504 YTLLETGT
+504 YTLLETGAG
-512 SFPFAINNST
+512 FPFTINNST

-534 VVDFYSFGVEA
+534 AVDFYNFGVEA
-545 QDQGT
+545 QDQGN
-550 PPMASTASVSVTIL
+550 PPMASSASVSVTIL

-575 REYGAR
+575 REYSAR

-657 TAQVVVNVTDA
+657 MAQVVVNVTDA

-679 YTININEDRPVGT
+679 YTVNVNEDRPVGT

-707 ARITYLMEDSIPQFS
+707 ARITYLMEDSIPQFR
-722 IATETGAVTT
+722 IAAETGAVTT

-779 RHSYQGSIYEDV
+779 RDSYQGSVYEDV
-791 PTFTSVLQV
+791 PAFTSVLQV

-849 YSLRAF
+849 YALRAF
-855 AVDKGVPARRTPVE
+855 AVDKGVPAKRTPVE

-882 VFEQDEFDIF
+882 VFERDEFDIF

-946 LDYETKA
+946 LDYESKA
-953 EYIMVVQATSAPL
+953 EYVMVVQATSAPL
-966 VSRATIH
+966 VSRATVH
-973 VRLRDT
+973 VRLRDA

-1010 RIPAHDPDVSDHLTY
+1010 RIPAHDPDVSDSLTY

-1113 EGVASVLAT
+1113 EGVAAVLAT

-1130 NIQTDTDVGP
+1130 NIQTDTDVGT
-1140 ARILNVSLSALL
+1140 ARILNVSLSVLL
-1152 PATVPGASRF
+1152 PTSGHGARF

-1179 AATTAQ
+1179 AAISAQ

-1192 NVCLREPCENYMRC
+1192 NICLREPCENYMRC

-1280 FTAGD
+1280 FT
-1285 KDAGGGEEI
+1285 GE
-1294 PTLLLRV
+1294 R
-1301 LGVTLGSPGRTRGL
+1301 
-1315 LESGE
+1315 
-1320 ERGPPLPILEM
+1320 
-1331 LVPSGYHTGEPCK
+1331 
-1344 LSTWGGHS
+1344 
-1352 GFNGEMCGRWESL
+1352 
-1365 SQFWGSGCHSGE
+1365 
-1377 HCELSARGG
+1377 CELSARGG
-1386 RCTPGVC
+1386 RCAPGVC

-1406 FWCQCPPG
+1406 FRCQCPPG

-1430 HSFLTFRG
+1430 RSFLTFRG
-1438 LRQRFHFTLG
+1438 LRQRFHFTLA
-1448 LTFATQERDGLLLYN
+1448 LTFATKERDGLLLYN
-1463 GRFNERHDF
+1463 GRFNEKHDF
-1472 VALEIVDEQLQL
+1472 VALEIVGEQVQL

-1514 YYNKPVVG
+1514 YYNKPVLG
-1522 RSGVPQGPSE
+1522 RSGLPQGPSE

-1544 TAMALRFGPRLGN
+1544 TGMALRFGPVLGN

-1562 QGTQTGSKKSLD
+1562 QGTQSGSKKSLD

-1585 TLPESFPIRSRH
+1585 TLPESFPIRSRQ

-1615 AFIANNGTLPGC
+1615 AFIANNGTLPG
-1627 PPKKTLC
+1627 
-1634 DTNTCYNGGTC
+1634 
-1645 VHEWEGFSCRCPL
+1645 EG
-1658 GFGGKTCQEEMAGP
+1658 
-1672 QRFVGSSRVAWNG
+1672 
-1685 LALPLSM
+1685 
-1692 PWPVRIM
+1692 
-1699 FRTRHPRGVL
+1699 HRG
-1709 LRAGAGARLTLILQL
+1709 L
-1724 SEGQVEAAAWQGG
+1724 SEGQAEAGVWQGG
-1737 ARLATLHLPQAK
+1737 SRLAWLRLPHTK
-1749 VNDGAW
+1749 VNDGDW
-1755 HHVELELRGGP
+1755 HHLQLELRGAP
-1766 GRSPSATLL
+1766 GRPPPATLL
-1775 LLTLDYGRHQA
+1775 LLALDYGRHQA
-1786 VGDVSG
+1786 VADVAG
-1792 ELQGLRLHTL
+1792 ELQGLRLRTL
-1802 SLGGLLGNSGTVE
+1802 SVGGMAGDGGTVE
-1815 EGFQGCLQG
+1815 QGFRGCLQG
-1824 LRVGDP
+1824 VRVGE
-1830 VVTAGA
+1830 TAASAVA
-1836 LNLAQ
+1836 LSVAQ
-1841 AVQVNVEGGC
+1841 AARVNVEGGC

-1883 FGDSCVSACALDP
+1883 FGDSCVSACAL
-1896 CEPPGT
+1896 
-1902 CTRRPGTAPGYAC
+1902 
-1915 HCPPGTFGA
+1915 
-1924 LCQHRLVTLWGTR
+1924 
-1937 VCWRSMEHPGGGGG
+1937 
-1951 HCKGHQGQ
+1951 
-1959 GVSGGWASGCAMGT
+1959 
-1973 VHGQELWWGSMER
+1973 
-1986 AQWLCKSGGRCS
+1986 
-1998 HARGGGG
+1998 
-2005 DTPRVAPAAAM
+2005 
-2016 SPTASTQT
+2016 
-2024 ATRPRASVAVRW
+2024 
-2036 DLPAVVTSPANPC
+2036 NPC
-2049 HPPVTPLF
+2049 Q
-2057 SPATSLS
+2057 SPATCARKPGSV
-2064 SHHCPVTPYHA
+2064 HGYTCECPQGHFGPYCEHKEAQPCPRGWWGHPTCGPCSCDVTKGFDPDC
-2075 PNNPSDNHYRPPG
+2075 NKTTGECRCKENHYRPAG
-2088 GDTCHPC
+2088 SDSCLLC
-2095 ECYPTGSL
+2095 DCYPTGSL
-2103 SRRCDANTGQCPCKA
+2103 SRLCDATSGQCPCKA

-2173 SVGTALRHCDEHKG
+2173 SIGTAVRHCDEHKG

-2193 FNCSALAFAALR
+2193 FNCSSLAFAALR
-2205 PWVSWGNTSGSQQ
+2205 AWAERLSR
-2218 LVGNESR
+2218 NESAL
-2225 WDAGQSQRVA
+2225 DPAQSRRVA
-2235 LALREAMREARGY
+2235 LQLHDATRRTAAY
-2248 FGSDVHLA
+2248 FGSDLRLA
-2256 YRLAGALLRH
+2256 YRLASRLLQH
-2266 ESRQRGF
+2266 ESAQRGF

-2283 TENLLRVSSAL
+2283 TENLLRVGSAL
-2294 LDMGNKRHW
+2294 LDTSNKRHW

-2314 QLLQHFEEYARAL
+2314 WLLKHFEDYASAL
-2327 ARNMPQTYLS
+2327 AQNMPQTYLS

-2344 NIVVSVVRLDKSS
+2344 NIVVSVVRLDKGS

-2367 ALQGEKLPDLETTV
+2367 ALRGEKPPDLETTV
-2381 ILPDSIFWPPEDR
+2381 ILPDSVFRPPEGR
-2394 RSSTGH
+2394 
-2400 GQAPQG
+2400 QA
-2406 TGGQEEE
+2406 TEEEEEE
-2413 EEEDEAGE
+2413 EEEDEE
-2421 EEKEEEAGMT
+2421 EEVTLVTRHKRHPALGEGQAIASVIIYRTLAGLLPEQY
-2431 VHFDTDKRSL
+2431 DTDKRSL

-2451 PVVSISVHMGGMDG
+2451 PVVSISVHAGGARA
-2465 VGGTGTPQALAKPV
+2465 PRALAKPI

-2503 WAGSVGGW
+2503 LAGGTGGW

-2518 TFRNQSHVSCQCH
+2518 VFRNRSHVSCQCH

-2543 RRERSVT
+2543 RRE
-2550 SRGEWPL
+2550 
-2557 EGGGAWGLCIW
+2557 
-2568 LEGGHGLAVTG
+2568 
-2579 WVQLACTVVAIL
+2579 LACTVVAIL
-2591 LQFLYL
+2591 LQFLYM

-2603 LLEALHLYRRRSEP
+2603 LLEGLHLYRRRSEP

-2657 WLALHDSLVWSLAG
+2657 WLSIHDSLVWSLAG
-2671 PCAAALAVGIFF
+2671 PIACAVAVSIFF

-2689 ATCATAQGF
+2689 ATCATPQGF
-2698 QKKGSASG
+2698 EKKGTASG
-2706 VRTAAVL
+2706 LQTAVVVL
-2713 LAVPSLAWLLALL
+2713 ALPSLAWLLALL
-2726 SVNSDTLLCH
+2726 SVNSDALLFH
-2736 YLFAASNCLQGP
+2736 YLFAVSNCLQGP
-2748 LIFLSCVVLS
+2748 LIFLFCVVLS
-2758 KEVRRSLRLSCA
+2758 KEVRRSLRLSCTRRRSPDPA
-2770 RCRHPPL
+2770 L
-2777 ASKATLT
+2777 ATKSTLT
-2784 PAYGRDSTYVAGQLY
+2784 PAYGCDSTYVAGRLY
-2799 PPSGGGSSGSLH
+2799 PAPTGGSTGSLH

-2835 GSPGLVPLP
+2835 GSPGQRALAEP
-2844 ESGGLFL
+2844 GGLFL

-2856 PEGMASPIGQV
+2856 PE
-2867 RPASAQEAGGVSGHP
+2867 
-2882 LTHDPPEHDTD
+2882 EHDTD
-2893 SDSDLSLDD
+2893 SDSDLSLEDD
-2902 PSGSYGSTHSSDSED
+2902 RSGSYGSTHSSESED
-2917 EAPRGWD
+2917 EAPPAGWD
-2924 PLPGAPPGPPSPGDP
+2924 TLPGPSLSPPAPGDS
-2939 LVPPGCPYWPGEFVT
+2939 LVAPGRPYWPGEFMT
-2954 RASESEG
+2954 TASESEG
-2961 PGGSEGLQVQPAGGQ
+2961 HGGSETLRVEPAGGE
-2976 GHPWGDHPQH
+2976 GPPRGEPPRL

-2995 LLLPLPHPHKGTGC
+2995 PLLPLPHPHK
-3009 HGKGGHS
+3009 
-3016 NLTSPPMGDAAPAG
+3016 G

-3042 RSSAQRPGPPPPPP
+3042 RGSTQRLGPPPPPP
-3056 ACTAASSGSDGGA
+3056 TGTATSSGSEGSRVGGTGA
-3069 PPISRPRQSLQEQLS
+3069 PRPRQTLQEQLS
-3084 GLTPIAMSIHTGTAD
+3084 GVTPIAMSIKAGTVD
-3099 EDSSGSES
+3099 EDSSGSEFLFFNF
-3107 DETSI
+3107 

>member
-1 EAGGTRDSGGT
+1 MGPPPTPRAALPLLPLLLLLLLPEPGPAIAIATGIGSGTSTGISTGVGSGTRTHPSSTLPAPLQLRGGTGDSGGARAPPSTGDSGDSGDSAGPALAAGGSDGTALGTGSSSGDSGGGVTGSPDISGTRVTGDTGGTVNVGDTRKPGGTAGAGSTRNAGGTRDSGGT

-23 THVLRGTRGT
+23 SHVLRGTRSA
-33 RNTGRTGNTNIPMDT
+33 RNTGHTGGTNIPT
-48 RSTVSVLTTE
+48 ATGISGNLLST
-58 GVGGTGSTPFPRG
+58 GRVGGTGSTPVPRG
-71 TRNSERTGETER
+71 TRNSELTGENGRVSRDARSTRKVPRDTGSTRDTEHNGETGK
-83 IPSDTRKSVDTGH
+83 IPSDTRNIVETGH
-96 AENTNIPRETS
+96 AGNTNIPRES
-107 GTGDV
+107 SSIGDAI
-112 MDAGDVG
+112 DIGDVG
-119 ESQTTVVPRPP
+119 VSQITVVPRPP

-165 IKVTAQDP
+165 TQVTAQDP
-173 DEGEAGRLHYAM
+173 DEGEAGQLRYAM

-203 GAISTAAPLDRESKS
+203 GAISTTAPLDRESKN

-230 IPRRSAMAT
+230 TPRRSAMAT
-239 LTVTVSDTNDHNPAF
+239 LTVMVSDANDHDPAF

-276 RATDGDAGPNANIL
+276 RATDGDTGPNANIL
-290 YRLLNAGDAN
+290 YRLLNTGDAN

-310 VIRTRGSVDREAVD
+310 VIRTRGPVDREVVD

-335 GQDPGP
+335 GQDPSP
-341 RSATATVRIAVEDD
+341 RSATATVHIAVEDD

-367 VAQVPEDTVPN
+367 VAQVAEDVVPN
-378 AAVLQVTATDRDKGS
+378 VAVLQVTATDRDKGT

-410 YIDAQTGTLDVVTP
+410 YIDAQTGMLDVITP
-424 LDYEITKE
+424 LDYEVTKE

-472 FQATVLENVPVGYS
+472 FQATVLENVPIGYS
-486 VIHVQAID
+486 VIHIQAID

-512 SFPFAINNST
+512 GFPFVISNNT

-550 PPMASTASVSVTIL
+550 PPKASMASVSVTIL

-575 REYGAR
+575 REYSAR

-596 AVDRDANSVITYQI
+596 AVDRDANSIITYQI

-722 IATETGAVTT
+722 IAAETGAVTT

-749 ARDNGIPQKSD
+749 AQDNGIPQKSD

-808 LNGRVFYTFQ
+808 LNARVFYTFQ

-855 AVDKGVPARRTPVE
+855 AVDKGVPAQRTPVD

-882 VFEQDEFDIF
+882 VFERDEFDIF

-1025 AFEQGNELNLVLLD
+1025 TFEQGNELNLVLLD

-1113 EGVASVLAT
+1113 EGVATVLAT
-1122 PRHRVVLF
+1122 PRHHVVLF

-1152 PATVPGASRF
+1152 PAAVPGASRF
-1162 FSSEEL
+1162 FLSEEL

-1280 FTAGD
+1280 FT
-1285 KDAGGGEEI
+1285 
-1294 PTLLLRV
+1294 
-1301 LGVTLGSPGRTRGL
+1301 
-1315 LESGE
+1315 
-1320 ERGPPLPILEM
+1320 
-1331 LVPSGYHTGEPCK
+1331 
-1344 LSTWGGHS
+1344 
-1352 GFNGEMCGRWESL
+1352 
-1365 SQFWGSGCHSGE
+1365 GE
-1377 HCELSARGG
+1377 HCDLSARGG

-1406 FWCQCPPG
+1406 FRCQCPPG

-1490 TTTTVSPFVPGG
+1490 ATTTVSPFVPGG

-1522 RSGVPQGPSE
+1522 RSGIPQGPSE

-1562 QGTQTGSKKSLD
+1562 QGTQTGSKN
-1574 LTGPLLLGGVP
+1574 
-1585 TLPESFPIRSRH
+1585 RH

-1634 DTNTCYNGGTC
+1634 DTNTCHNGGTC
-1645 VHEWEGFSCRCPL
+1645 VHEWGEFSCRCPL

-1672 QRFVGSSRVAWNG
+1672 QRFMGSSRMVWNG
-1685 LALPLSM
+1685 LALPLSL

-1709 LRAGAGARLTLILQL
+1709 LRAGAGSRLTLILQL
-1724 SEGQVEAAAWQGG
+1724 SEGQVEAGAWQGG
-1737 ARLATLHLPQAK
+1737 ARLATLRLPQAK

-1755 HHVELELRGGP
+1755 HHVELELRGGS
-1766 GRSPSATLL
+1766 GLNPSATLL
-1775 LLTLDYGRHQA
+1775 LLLNLDYGRHQV
-1786 VGDVSG
+1786 VGDVPG
-1792 ELQGLRLHTL
+1792 ELQGLRLRTL
-1802 SLGGLLGNSGTVE
+1802 SLGGLLGDGGTVE

-1824 LRVGDP
+1824 LRVGDT

-1836 LNLAQ
+1836 LSLAQ

-1878 CHPGY
+1878 CHSGY

-1902 CTRRPGTAPGYAC
+1902 CTRRPGMASGYAC
-1915 HCPPGTFGA
+1915 HCPPGTFGT
-1924 LCQHRLVTLWGTR
+1924 LCQHREAQPCPRGWWGHPTCGPCSCDVTHGFDPDCNKTTGE
-1937 VCWRSMEHPGGGGG
+1937 C
-1951 HCKGHQGQ
+1951 HCK
-1959 GVSGGWASGCAMGT
+1959 
-1973 VHGQELWWGSMER
+1973 E
-1986 AQWLCKSGGRCS
+1986 
-1998 HARGGGG
+1998 
-2005 DTPRVAPAAAM
+2005 
-2016 SPTASTQT
+2016 
-2024 ATRPRASVAVRW
+2024 
-2036 DLPAVVTSPANPC
+2036 
-2049 HPPVTPLF
+2049 
-2057 SPATSLS
+2057 
-2064 SHHCPVTPYHA
+2064 
-2075 PNNPSDNHYRPPG
+2075 NHYRPPG
-2088 GDTCHPC
+2088 EDTCHPC

-2103 SRRCDANTGQCPCKA
+2103 SRRCDVNTGQCPCKA

-2151 EASIWWPRT
+2151 EAGIWWPRT

-2205 PWVSWGNTSGSQQ
+2205 PWAEQ
-2218 LVGNESR
+2218 LMGNESQ

-2235 LALREAMREARGY
+2235 LALREAMHEAREY

-2256 YRLAGALLRH
+2256 YRLAGALLHH

-2283 TENLLRVSSAL
+2283 TENLLRVGSAL

-2314 QLLQHFEEYARAL
+2314 QLLRHFEEYARAL

-2357 FAGARLPRYE
+2357 FAGAHLPRYE
-2367 ALQGEKLPDLETTV
+2367 ALRGEKLPDLEATV
-2381 ILPDSIFWPPEDR
+2381 ILPDSIFQPPEDR
-2394 RSSTGH
+2394 RPSTGH

-2413 EEEDEAGE
+2413 AEAGE
-2421 EEKEEEAGMT
+2421 EEKEEEEEAGMT
-2431 VHFDTDKRSL
+2431 VVTRHKRHPFLGEGQAIASIIIYRTLASLLPQHFDTDKRSL

-2451 PVVSISVHMGGMDG
+2451 PVLSISVHTGDMDGMGGA
-2465 VGGTGTPQALAKPV
+2465 GTIRALAKPV

-2503 WAGSVGGW
+2503 WADSVGGW

-2518 TFRNQSHVSCQCH
+2518 TFRNQSHISCQCH

-2543 RRERSVT
+2543 HREN
-2550 SRGEWPL
+2550 GEVLPL
-2557 EGGGAWGLCIW
+2557 AALTYGSLGVGLV
-2568 LEGGHGLAVTG
+2568 GLALVVVSLGTLSRLRSNRHSIRQHG
-2579 WVQLACTVVAIL
+2579 SAALLLAQLVFLLGINQADVPLACTVVAIL

-2657 WLALHDSLVWSLAG
+2657 WLAMHDSLVWSLVG
-2671 PCAAALAVGIFF
+2671 PCAAALAVGILF

-2689 ATCATAQGF
+2689 ATCATPQGF
-2698 QKKGSASG
+2698 QKKSSASG

-2713 LAVPSLAWLLALL
+2713 LAMPSLAWLLALL
-2726 SVNSDTLLCH
+2726 SVNSDMLLCH

-2758 KEVRRSLRLSCA
+2758 KEVRRSLHLSCA
-2770 RCRHPPL
+2770 RCHHPAL
-2777 ASKATLT
+2777 ATKATLT
-2784 PAYGRDSTYVAGQLY
+2784 PAYGKDSTYVAGRLY
-2799 PPSGGGSSGSLH
+2799 PSPGGGSSESLH
-2811 STARS
+2811 STTRS

-2826 VRREDSGLA
+2826 VQREDSGLA
-2835 GSPGLVPLP
+2835 GSPGPVLLP
-2844 ESGGLFL
+2844 EPEGLFL

-2856 PEGMASPIGQV
+2856 PKGTASPIGQV
-2867 RPASAQEAGGVSGHP
+2867 RPALAQGAGGVSGHP
-2882 LTHDPPEHDTD
+2882 LTCDPSEHDTD

-2902 PSGSYGSTHSSDSED
+2902 PSGSYASTHSSDSED
-2917 EAPRGWD
+2917 DAPCGWD
-2924 PLPGAPPGPPSPGDP
+2924 PLHRAALGSPSPGDP
-2939 LVPPGCPYWPGEFVT
+2939 LGPPRCPYWPGEFVT
-2954 RASESEG
+2954 TASENEG
-2961 PGGSEGLQVQPAGGQ
+2961 PGGSDRLRVQPAGGQ
-2976 GHPWGDHPQH
+2976 GHPWGDPTQP
-2986 NGEALPRDP
+2986 NSEALPRDP
-2995 LLLPLPHPHKGTGC
+2995 PLLPLPHPHKG
-3009 HGKGGHS
+3009 
-3016 NLTSPPMGDAAPAG
+3016 
-3030 ILKKKCLPPISE
+3030 ILKKCLPHISE
-3042 RSSAQRPGPPPPPP
+3042 RGSAQHPGLPPQPP
-3056 ACTAASSGSDGGA
+3056 ACMAASSGSDGGA
-3069 PPISRPRQSLQEQLS
+3069 HPVPRPRQSLQEQLS
-3084 GLTPIAMSIHTGTAD
+3084 GLTPIAMSIRTGTAD

>member
-1 EAGGTRDSGGT
+1 
-12 GVTGGTGDTGS
+12 
-23 THVLRGTRGT
+23 
-33 RNTGRTGNTNIPMDT
+33 
-48 RSTVSVLTTE
+48 
-58 GVGGTGSTPFPRG
+58 
-71 TRNSERTGETER
+71 
-83 IPSDTRKSVDTGH
+83 
-96 AENTNIPRETS
+96 
-107 GTGDV
+107 
-112 MDAGDVG
+112 
-119 ESQTTVVPRPP
+119 
-130 IPHHRPCRS
+130 
-139 PNTAPQFQPSS
+139 
-150 YQATVEENQP
+150 
-160 AGTPV
+160 
-165 IKVTAQDP
+165 
-173 DEGEAGRLHYAM
+173 
-185 AALFDSR
+185 
-192 SDALFTVDPVT
+192 
-203 GAISTAAPLDRESKS
+203 
-218 THVFRVTAVDHG
+218 
-230 IPRRSAMAT
+230 
-239 LTVTVSDTNDHNPAF
+239 
-254 EQPEYR
+254 
-260 ESVRENLEV
+260 
-269 GYEVLTV
+269 
-276 RATDGDAGPNANIL
+276 
-290 YRLLNAGDAN
+290 
-300 EVFEIDSRSG
+300 
-310 VIRTRGSVDREAVD
+310 
-324 AFELLVEATDQ
+324 
-335 GQDPGP
+335 
-341 RSATATVRIAVEDD
+341 
-355 NDNAPQFSERRY
+355 
-367 VAQVPEDTVPN
+367 
-378 AAVLQVTATDRDKGS
+378 
-393 NALVHYSIV
+393 
-402 SGNTRGHF
+402 
-410 YIDAQTGTLDVVTP
+410 
-424 LDYEITKE
+424 
-432 FTLRIRAQDG
+432 
-442 GRPPLSNISGLVTIQ
+442 
-457 VLDVNDNA
+457 
-465 PIFVSTP
+465 
-472 FQATVLENVPVGYS
+472 
-486 VIHVQAID
+486 
-494 ADSGDNSRLV
+494 
-504 YTLLETGT
+504 LETGT

-545 QDQGT
+545 QDYGT

-575 REYGAR
+575 REYSTR

-596 AVDRDANSVITYQI
+596 AVDRDAYSIITYQI

-707 ARITYLMEDSIPQFS
+707 ARITYLMEDSIPQFI
-722 IATETGAVTT
+722 IAADTGAVTT

-882 VFEQDEFDIF
+882 VFERDEFDIF
-892 VEENSPI
+892 VEENCPI

-1039 PHSGDLRLSP
+1039 PRSGDLRLSP
-1049 ALDNNRPLEAVMRV
+1049 ALDNNRPLEAIMRV
-1063 SVSDGVHSA
+1063 SVSDGVYSA

-1113 EGVASVLAT
+1113 EGVAAVLAT
-1122 PRHRVVLF
+1122 PRHRVILF
-1130 NIQTDTDVGP
+1130 NIQADTDVGP

-1152 PATVPGASRF
+1152 PTAVPGASRF

-1280 FTAGD
+1280 FT
-1285 KDAGGGEEI
+1285 
-1294 PTLLLRV
+1294 
-1301 LGVTLGSPGRTRGL
+1301 
-1315 LESGE
+1315 
-1320 ERGPPLPILEM
+1320 
-1331 LVPSGYHTGEPCK
+1331 
-1344 LSTWGGHS
+1344 
-1352 GFNGEMCGRWESL
+1352 
-1365 SQFWGSGCHSGE
+1365 GE

-1406 FWCQCPPG
+1406 FRCQCPPG

-1472 VALEIVDEQLQL
+1472 VALEIVDKQLQL

-1490 TTTTVSPFVPGG
+1490 ATTTVSPFVPGG

-1522 RSGVPQGPSE
+1522 HSGVPQGPSE

-1544 TAMALRFGPRLGN
+1544 TTMALRFGPRLGN

-1603 HLHIDQRPVDMA
+1603 HLHIDQHPVDMA

-1634 DTNTCYNGGTC
+1634 DTNTCHNGGTC
-1645 VHEWEGFSCRCPL
+1645 VHEWGGFSCRCPL
-1658 GFGGKTCQEEMAGP
+1658 GFGGKTCQEEMVGP

-1685 LALPLSM
+1685 LALPLSL

-1709 LRAGAGARLTLILQL
+1709 LRAGAGGRLTLILQ
-1724 SEGQVEAAAWQGG
+1724 V
-1737 ARLATLHLPQAK
+1737 
-1749 VNDGAW
+1749 
-1755 HHVELELRGGP
+1755 
-1766 GRSPSATLL
+1766 
-1775 LLTLDYGRHQA
+1775 
-1786 VGDVSG
+1786 VGDVPG
-1792 ELQGLRLHTL
+1792 ELQGLRLRTL

-1830 VVTAGA
+1830 VVTADA
-1836 LNLAQ
+1836 LSLSQ

-1902 CTRRPGTAPGYAC
+1902 CTRHPGTALGYAC
-1915 HCPPGTFGA
+1915 HCPPGTFGT
-1924 LCQHRLVTLWGTR
+1924 LCQHR
-1937 VCWRSMEHPGGGGG
+1937 
-1951 HCKGHQGQ
+1951 
-1959 GVSGGWASGCAMGT
+1959 
-1973 VHGQELWWGSMER
+1973 
-1986 AQWLCKSGGRCS
+1986 
-1998 HARGGGG
+1998 
-2005 DTPRVAPAAAM
+2005 
-2016 SPTASTQT
+2016 
-2024 ATRPRASVAVRW
+2024 
-2036 DLPAVVTSPANPC
+2036 
-2049 HPPVTPLF
+2049 
-2057 SPATSLS
+2057 
-2064 SHHCPVTPYHA
+2064 
-2075 PNNPSDNHYRPPG
+2075 
-2088 GDTCHPC
+2088 
-2095 ECYPTGSL
+2095 
-2103 SRRCDANTGQCPCKA
+2103 
-2118 GVIGRHCDRCDNPFA
+2118 
-2133 EVTASGCEVNYDS
+2133 
-2146 CPRAI
+2146 
-2151 EASIWWPRT
+2151 
-2160 RFGLPAAAPCPKG
+2160 
-2173 SVGTALRHCDEHKG
+2173 
-2187 WLPPNL
+2187 
-2193 FNCSALAFAALR
+2193 
-2205 PWVSWGNTSGSQQ
+2205 
-2218 LVGNESR
+2218 
-2225 WDAGQSQRVA
+2225 
-2235 LALREAMREARGY
+2235 
-2248 FGSDVHLA
+2248 
-2256 YRLAGALLRH
+2256 
-2266 ESRQRGF
+2266 
-2273 RLAATQDVHF
+2273 
-2283 TENLLRVSSAL
+2283 
-2294 LDMGNKRHW
+2294 
-2303 ELIQQTEGGTA
+2303 
-2314 QLLQHFEEYARAL
+2314 
-2327 ARNMPQTYLS
+2327 
-2337 PFTIVTP
+2337 
-2344 NIVVSVVRLDKSS
+2344 
-2357 FAGARLPRYE
+2357 
-2367 ALQGEKLPDLETTV
+2367 
-2381 ILPDSIFWPPEDR
+2381 
-2394 RSSTGH
+2394 
-2400 GQAPQG
+2400 
-2406 TGGQEEE
+2406 
-2413 EEEDEAGE
+2413 
-2421 EEKEEEAGMT
+2421 
-2431 VHFDTDKRSL
+2431 
-2441 RVPKRPIINT
+2441 
-2451 PVVSISVHMGGMDG
+2451 
-2465 VGGTGTPQALAKPV
+2465 
-2479 TLQFRLLETQERSK
+2479 
-2493 PICVF
+2493 
-2498 WNHSL
+2498 
-2503 WAGSVGGW
+2503 
-2511 SARGCEV
+2511 
-2518 TFRNQSHVSCQCH
+2518 
-2531 HLTSFAVLMDIS
+2531 
-2543 RRERSVT
+2543 
-2550 SRGEWPL
+2550 
-2557 EGGGAWGLCIW
+2557 
-2568 LEGGHGLAVTG
+2568 
-2579 WVQLACTVVAIL
+2579 
-2591 LQFLYL
+2591 
-2597 SAVGWA
+2597 
-2603 LLEALHLYRRRSEP
+2603 
-2617 RHVDRGPMRF
+2617 
-2627 YHVLGWGLPAFI
+2627 
-2639 TGLAVGL
+2639 
-2646 DPEGYGNPDFC
+2646 
-2657 WLALHDSLVWSLAG
+2657 
-2671 PCAAALAVGIFF
+2671 
-2683 LVLAAR
+2683 
-2689 ATCATAQGF
+2689 
-2698 QKKGSASG
+2698 
-2706 VRTAAVL
+2706 
-2713 LAVPSLAWLLALL
+2713 
-2726 SVNSDTLLCH
+2726 
-2736 YLFAASNCLQGP
+2736 
-2748 LIFLSCVVLS
+2748 
-2758 KEVRRSLRLSCA
+2758 
-2770 RCRHPPL
+2770 
-2777 ASKATLT
+2777 
-2784 PAYGRDSTYVAGQLY
+2784 
-2799 PPSGGGSSGSLH
+2799 
-2811 STARS
+2811 
-2816 GKSHHSYIPF
+2816 
-2826 VRREDSGLA
+2826 
-2835 GSPGLVPLP
+2835 
-2844 ESGGLFL
+2844 
-2851 DAQDQ
+2851 
-2856 PEGMASPIGQV
+2856 
-2867 RPASAQEAGGVSGHP
+2867 
-2882 LTHDPPEHDTD
+2882 
-2893 SDSDLSLDD
+2893 
-2902 PSGSYGSTHSSDSED
+2902 
-2917 EAPRGWD
+2917 
-2924 PLPGAPPGPPSPGDP
+2924 
-2939 LVPPGCPYWPGEFVT
+2939 
-2954 RASESEG
+2954 
-2961 PGGSEGLQVQPAGGQ
+2961 
-2976 GHPWGDHPQH
+2976 
-2986 NGEALPRDP
+2986 
-2995 LLLPLPHPHKGTGC
+2995 
-3009 HGKGGHS
+3009 
-3016 NLTSPPMGDAAPAG
+3016 
-3030 ILKKKCLPPISE
+3030 
-3042 RSSAQRPGPPPPPP
+3042 
-3056 ACTAASSGSDGGA
+3056 
-3069 PPISRPRQSLQEQLS
+3069 
-3084 GLTPIAMSIHTGTAD
+3084 
-3099 EDSSGSES
+3099 
-3107 DETSI
+3107 

>member
-1 EAGGTRDSGGT
+1 MGPPPTPRAALPLLPLLLLLLLPEPGPAIAIATGIGSGTSTGISTGVGSGTRTHPSSTLPAPLQLRGGTGDSGGARAPPSTGDSGDSGDSAGPALAAGGSDGTALGTGSSSGDSGGGVTGSPDISGTRVTGDTGGTVNVGDTRKPGGTAGAGSTRNAGGTRDSGGT

-23 THVLRGTRGT
+23 SHVLRGTRSA
-33 RNTGRTGNTNIPMDT
+33 RNTGHTGGTNIPT
-48 RSTVSVLTTE
+48 ATGISGNLLST
-58 GVGGTGSTPFPRG
+58 GRVGGTGSTPVPRG
-71 TRNSERTGETER
+71 TRNSELTGENGRVSRDARSTRKVPRDTGSTRDTEHNGETGK
-83 IPSDTRKSVDTGH
+83 IPSDTRNIVETGH
-96 AENTNIPRETS
+96 AGNTNIPRES
-107 GTGDV
+107 SSIGDAI
-112 MDAGDVG
+112 DIGDVG
-119 ESQTTVVPRPP
+119 VSQITVVPRPP

-165 IKVTAQDP
+165 TQVTAQDP
-173 DEGEAGRLHYAM
+173 DEGEAGQLRYAM

-203 GAISTAAPLDRESKS
+203 GAISTTAPLDRESKN

-230 IPRRSAMAT
+230 TPRRSAMAT
-239 LTVTVSDTNDHNPAF
+239 LTVMVSDANDHDPAF

-276 RATDGDAGPNANIL
+276 RATDGDTGPNANIL
-290 YRLLNAGDAN
+290 YRLLNTGDAN

-310 VIRTRGSVDREAVD
+310 VIRTRGPVDREVVD

-335 GQDPGP
+335 GQDPSP
-341 RSATATVRIAVEDD
+341 RSATATVHIAVEDD

-367 VAQVPEDTVPN
+367 VAQVAEDVVPN
-378 AAVLQVTATDRDKGS
+378 VAVLQVTATDRDKGT

-410 YIDAQTGTLDVVTP
+410 YIDAQTGMLDVITP
-424 LDYEITKE
+424 LDYEVTKE

-472 FQATVLENVPVGYS
+472 FQATVLENVPIGYS
-486 VIHVQAID
+486 VIHIQAID

-512 SFPFAINNST
+512 GFPFVISNNT

-550 PPMASTASVSVTIL
+550 PPKASMASVSVTIL

-575 REYGAR
+575 REYSAR

-596 AVDRDANSVITYQI
+596 AVDRDANSIITYQI

-722 IATETGAVTT
+722 IAAETGAVTT

-749 ARDNGIPQKSD
+749 AQDNGIPQKSD

-808 LNGRVFYTFQ
+808 LNARVFYTFQ

-855 AVDKGVPARRTPVE
+855 AVDKGVPAQRTPVD

-882 VFEQDEFDIF
+882 VFERDEFDIF

-1025 AFEQGNELNLVLLD
+1025 TFEQGNELNLVLLD

-1113 EGVASVLAT
+1113 EGVATVLAT
-1122 PRHRVVLF
+1122 PRHHVVLF

-1152 PATVPGASRF
+1152 PAAVPGASRF
-1162 FSSEEL
+1162 FLSEEL

-1280 FTAGD
+1280 FT
-1285 KDAGGGEEI
+1285 
-1294 PTLLLRV
+1294 
-1301 LGVTLGSPGRTRGL
+1301 
-1315 LESGE
+1315 
-1320 ERGPPLPILEM
+1320 
-1331 LVPSGYHTGEPCK
+1331 
-1344 LSTWGGHS
+1344 
-1352 GFNGEMCGRWESL
+1352 
-1365 SQFWGSGCHSGE
+1365 GE
-1377 HCELSARGG
+1377 HCDLSARGG

-1406 FWCQCPPG
+1406 FRCQCPPG

-1490 TTTTVSPFVPGG
+1490 ATTTVSPFVPGG

-1522 RSGVPQGPSE
+1522 RSGIPQGPSE

-1634 DTNTCYNGGTC
+1634 DTNTCHNGGTC
-1645 VHEWEGFSCRCPL
+1645 VHEWGEFSCRCPL

-1672 QRFVGSSRVAWNG
+1672 QRFMGSSRMVWNG
-1685 LALPLSM
+1685 LALPLSL

-1709 LRAGAGARLTLILQL
+1709 LRAGAGSRLTLILQL
-1724 SEGQVEAAAWQGG
+1724 SEGQVEAGAWQGG
-1737 ARLATLHLPQAK
+1737 ARLATLRLPQAK

-1755 HHVELELRGGP
+1755 HHVELELRGGS
-1766 GRSPSATLL
+1766 GLNPSATLL
-1775 LLTLDYGRHQA
+1775 LLLNLDYGRHQV
-1786 VGDVSG
+1786 VGDVPG
-1792 ELQGLRLHTL
+1792 ELQGLRLRTL
-1802 SLGGLLGNSGTVE
+1802 SLGGLLGDGGTVE

-1824 LRVGDP
+1824 LRVGDT

-1836 LNLAQ
+1836 LSLAQ

-1878 CHPGY
+1878 CHSGY

-1902 CTRRPGTAPGYAC
+1902 CTRRPGMASGYAC
-1915 HCPPGTFGA
+1915 HCPPGTFGT
-1924 LCQHRLVTLWGTR
+1924 LCQHREAQPCPRGWWGHPTCGPCSCDVTHGFDPDCNKTTGE
-1937 VCWRSMEHPGGGGG
+1937 C
-1951 HCKGHQGQ
+1951 HCK
-1959 GVSGGWASGCAMGT
+1959 
-1973 VHGQELWWGSMER
+1973 E
-1986 AQWLCKSGGRCS
+1986 
-1998 HARGGGG
+1998 
-2005 DTPRVAPAAAM
+2005 
-2016 SPTASTQT
+2016 
-2024 ATRPRASVAVRW
+2024 
-2036 DLPAVVTSPANPC
+2036 
-2049 HPPVTPLF
+2049 
-2057 SPATSLS
+2057 
-2064 SHHCPVTPYHA
+2064 
-2075 PNNPSDNHYRPPG
+2075 NHYRPPG
-2088 GDTCHPC
+2088 EDTCHPC

-2103 SRRCDANTGQCPCKA
+2103 SRRCDVNTGQCPCKA

-2151 EASIWWPRT
+2151 EAGIWWPRT

-2205 PWVSWGNTSGSQQ
+2205 PWAEQ
-2218 LVGNESR
+2218 LMGNESQ

-2235 LALREAMREARGY
+2235 LALREAMHEAREY

-2256 YRLAGALLRH
+2256 YRLAGALLHH

-2283 TENLLRVSSAL
+2283 TENLLRVGSAL

-2314 QLLQHFEEYARAL
+2314 QLLRHFEEYARAL

-2357 FAGARLPRYE
+2357 FAGAHLPRYE
-2367 ALQGEKLPDLETTV
+2367 ALRGEKLPDLEATV
-2381 ILPDSIFWPPEDR
+2381 ILPDSIFQPPEDR
-2394 RSSTGH
+2394 RPSTGH

-2413 EEEDEAGE
+2413 AEAGE
-2421 EEKEEEAGMT
+2421 EEKEEEEEAGMT
-2431 VHFDTDKRSL
+2431 VVTRHKRHPFLGEGQAIASIIIYRTLASLLPQHFDTDKRSL

-2451 PVVSISVHMGGMDG
+2451 PVLSISVHTGDMDGMGGA
-2465 VGGTGTPQALAKPV
+2465 GTIRALAKPV

-2503 WAGSVGGW
+2503 WADSVGGW

-2518 TFRNQSHVSCQCH
+2518 TFRNQSHISCQCH

-2543 RRERSVT
+2543 HREN
-2550 SRGEWPL
+2550 GEVLPL
-2557 EGGGAWGLCIW
+2557 AALTYGSLGVGLV
-2568 LEGGHGLAVTG
+2568 GLALVVVSLGTLSRLRSNRHSIRQHG
-2579 WVQLACTVVAIL
+2579 SAALLLAQLVFLLGINQADVPLACTVVAIL

-2657 WLALHDSLVWSLAG
+2657 WLAMHDSLVWSLVG
-2671 PCAAALAVGIFF
+2671 PCAAALAVGILF

-2689 ATCATAQGF
+2689 ATCATPQGF
-2698 QKKGSASG
+2698 QKKSSA
-2706 VRTAAVL
+2706 
-2713 LAVPSLAWLLALL
+2713 
-2726 SVNSDTLLCH
+2726 
-2736 YLFAASNCLQGP
+2736 
-2748 LIFLSCVVLS
+2748 
-2758 KEVRRSLRLSCA
+2758 
-2770 RCRHPPL
+2770 
-2777 ASKATLT
+2777 
-2784 PAYGRDSTYVAGQLY
+2784 
-2799 PPSGGGSSGSLH
+2799 
-2811 STARS
+2811 
-2816 GKSHHSYIPF
+2816 
-2826 VRREDSGLA
+2826 EDSGLA
-2835 GSPGLVPLP
+2835 GSPGPVLLP
-2844 ESGGLFL
+2844 EPEGLFL

-2856 PEGMASPIGQV
+2856 PKGTASPIGQV
-2867 RPASAQEAGGVSGHP
+2867 RPALAQGAGGVSGHP
-2882 LTHDPPEHDTD
+2882 LTCDPSEHDTD

-2902 PSGSYGSTHSSDSED
+2902 PSGSYASTHSSDSED
-2917 EAPRGWD
+2917 DAPCGWD
-2924 PLPGAPPGPPSPGDP
+2924 PLHRAALGSPSPGDP
-2939 LVPPGCPYWPGEFVT
+2939 LGPPRCPYWPGEFVT
-2954 RASESEG
+2954 TASENEG
-2961 PGGSEGLQVQPAGGQ
+2961 PGGSDRLRVQPAGGQ
-2976 GHPWGDHPQH
+2976 GHPWGDPTQP
-2986 NGEALPRDP
+2986 NSEALPRDP
-2995 LLLPLPHPHKGTGC
+2995 PLLPLPHPHKG
-3009 HGKGGHS
+3009 
-3016 NLTSPPMGDAAPAG
+3016 
-3030 ILKKKCLPPISE
+3030 ILKKCLPHISE
-3042 RSSAQRPGPPPPPP
+3042 RGSAQHPGLPPQPP
-3056 ACTAASSGSDGGA
+3056 ACMAASSGSDGGA
-3069 PPISRPRQSLQEQLS
+3069 HPVPRPRQSLQEQLS
-3084 GLTPIAMSIHTGTAD
+3084 GLTPIAMSIRTGTAD

>member
-1 EAGGTRDSGGT
+1 MGAPPARGAALRLPPPPLLLLLLLLLLLPAPGQPRRPAPAPATGTCPPGALLPLLQPRRGGTGDSGSSGGT
-12 GVTGGTGDTGS
+12 GDSGGAGPAPATGDSAGGGDGGGAGTTAGTGASSRDRGGSGGSRDTGGAGSPGSTGDTRGCGSPQGAQGHGGIGSTRDTGGTEIPRDDRSTRDTGDTGKD
-23 THVLRGTRGT
+23 
-33 RNTGRTGNTNIPMDT
+33 P
-48 RSTVSVLTTE
+48 
-58 GVGGTGSTPFPRG
+58 GGTGSTEDPG
-71 TRNSERTGETER
+71 NTGKVLR
-83 IPSDTRKSVDTGH
+83 DNRS
-96 AENTNIPRETS
+96 
-107 GTGDV
+107 TGDATSSR
-112 MDAGDVG
+112 DIGDPM
-119 ESQTTVVPRPP
+119 TTGATSSPVTRS
-130 IPHHRPCRS
+130 RSRRRRS

-150 YQATVEENQP
+150 YQASVGENRP

-165 IKVTAQDP
+165 TRVTAVDP
-173 DEGEAGRLHYAM
+173 DEGEAGRLRYTM

-192 SDALFTVDPVT
+192 SDALFTIDPVT
-203 GAISTAAPLDRESKS
+203 GAVTTAAPLDRESKS
-218 THVFRVTAVDHG
+218 THVFRVTALDHG
-230 IPRRSAMAT
+230 TPRRSAMAT
-239 LTVTVSDTNDHNPAF
+239 LTVTVSDANDHDPTF

-276 RATDGDAGPNANIL
+276 RATDGDAGPNANVL
-290 YRLLNAGDAN
+290 YRLLNAGGAN
-300 EVFEIDSRSG
+300 EVFEIDPRSG
-310 VIRTRGSVDREAVD
+310 VIRTRGPVDREEVE

-335 GQDPGP
+335 GQEPGP

-355 NDNAPQFSERRY
+355 NDNAPQFSEKRY
-367 VAQVPEDTVPN
+367 VAQVPEDVAPN
-378 AAVLQVTATDRDKGS
+378 SAVLRVTATDRDKGS

-410 YIDAQTGTLDVVTP
+410 YIDAQTGALDVVSP
-424 LDYEITKE
+424 LDYEVSKE

-442 GRPPLSNISGLVTIQ
+442 GRPPLSNISGLVTVQ

-486 VIHVQAID
+486 VIHIQAID

-504 YTLLETGT
+504 YTLLETGAG
-512 SFPFAINNST
+512 FPFTINNST

-534 VVDFYSFGVEA
+534 AVDFYSFEVEA
-545 QDQGT
+545 QDQGN
-550 PPMASTASVSVTIL
+550 PPMASSASVSVTIL

-679 YTININEDRPVGT
+679 YTVNVNEDRPVGT

-707 ARITYLMEDSIPQFS
+707 ARITYLMEDSIPQFR
-722 IATETGAVTT
+722 IAAETGAVTT

-779 RHSYQGSIYEDV
+779 RDSYQGSVYEDV
-791 PTFTSVLQV
+791 PAFTSVLQV

-833 GIVRT
+833 GIIRT

-855 AVDKGVPARRTPVE
+855 AVDKGVPAKRTPVE

-882 VFEQDEFDIF
+882 VFERDEFDIF

-953 EYIMVVQATSAPL
+953 EYVMVVQATSAPL
-966 VSRATIH
+966 VSRATVH

-1010 RIPAHDPDVSDHLTY
+1010 RIPAHDPDVSDSLTY

-1039 PHSGDLRLSP
+1039 PRSGDLRLSP

-1113 EGVASVLAT
+1113 EGVATVLAT

-1130 NIQTDTDVGP
+1130 NIQTDTDVGT
-1140 ARILNVSLSALL
+1140 ARILNVSLSVLL
-1152 PATVPGASRF
+1152 PGPGGRF

-1168 QERLYLNRSLL
+1168 RERLYLNRSLL
-1179 AATTAQ
+1179 AAISAQ

-1192 NVCLREPCENYMRC
+1192 NVCLREPCENYLRC

-1229 HPVTGLRCRC
+1229 RPVAGLRCRC

-1269 EGGYTCECHED
+1269 EGGYTCECHQD
-1280 FTAGD
+1280 FT
-1285 KDAGGGEEI
+1285 GE
-1294 PTLLLRV
+1294 R
-1301 LGVTLGSPGRTRGL
+1301 
-1315 LESGE
+1315 
-1320 ERGPPLPILEM
+1320 
-1331 LVPSGYHTGEPCK
+1331 
-1344 LSTWGGHS
+1344 
-1352 GFNGEMCGRWESL
+1352 
-1365 SQFWGSGCHSGE
+1365 
-1377 HCELSARGG
+1377 CELSARGG
-1386 RCTPGVC
+1386 RCAPGVC

-1406 FWCQCPPG
+1406 FRCQCPPG

-1430 HSFLTFRG
+1430 NSFLTFRG
-1438 LRQRFHFTLG
+1438 LRQRFHFTLA
-1448 LTFATQERDGLLLYN
+1448 LTFATKERDGLLLYN
-1463 GRFNERHDF
+1463 GRFNEKHDF
-1472 VALEIVDEQLQL
+1472 VALEIVGEQVQL

-1514 YYNKPVVG
+1514 YYNKPVLG
-1522 RSGVPQGPSE
+1522 RSGLPQGPSE
-1532 QKVAVVTVDDCD
+1532 EKVAVVTVDDCD
-1544 TAMALRFGPRLGN
+1544 TGMALRFGPHLGN

-1562 QGTQTGSKKSLD
+1562 QGTQSGSKKSLD

-1585 TLPESFPIRSRH
+1585 TLPESFPIRSRQ

-1627 PPKKTLC
+1627 PAKKTLC
-1634 DTNTCYNGGTC
+1634 DTNTCHNGGTC
-1645 VHEWEGFSCRCPL
+1645 VHEWDGFSCRCPL
-1658 GFGGKTCQEEMAGP
+1658 GFGGKTCQEEMASP
-1672 QRFVGSSRVAWNG
+1672 QRFLGSSRVTWSG
-1685 LALPLSM
+1685 LALPVTL
-1692 PWPVRIM
+1692 PWHLGLM
-1699 FRTRHPRGVL
+1699 FRTRHPHGL
-1709 LRAGAGARLTLILQL
+1709 LLHASAGPPATATATVTTTATLRL
-1724 SEGQVEAAAWQGG
+1724 SEGQAEAELWQGG
-1737 ARLATLHLPQAK
+1737 ARLARLRLPQAK
-1749 VNDGAW
+1749 VNDGDW
-1755 HHVELELRGGP
+1755 HHLTLELRGGP
-1766 GRSPSATLL
+1766 GRTPHSTLL

-1786 VGDVSG
+1786 VADVAG
-1792 ELQGLRLHTL
+1792 ELQGLQLRTL
-1802 SLGGLLGNSGTVE
+1802 SVGGLEGDGDTVE
-1815 EGFQGCLQG
+1815 QGFRGCLQG
-1824 LRVGDP
+1824 VRVGEP
-1830 VVTAGA
+1830 GASAVALGAAAVTR
-1836 LNLAQ
+1836 
-1841 AVQVNVEGGC
+1841 VNVEGGC

-1883 FGDSCVSACALDP
+1883 FGDSCVSACAL
-1896 CEPPGT
+1896 
-1902 CTRRPGTAPGYAC
+1902 
-1915 HCPPGTFGA
+1915 
-1924 LCQHRLVTLWGTR
+1924 
-1937 VCWRSMEHPGGGGG
+1937 
-1951 HCKGHQGQ
+1951 
-1959 GVSGGWASGCAMGT
+1959 
-1973 VHGQELWWGSMER
+1973 
-1986 AQWLCKSGGRCS
+1986 
-1998 HARGGGG
+1998 
-2005 DTPRVAPAAAM
+2005 
-2016 SPTASTQT
+2016 
-2024 ATRPRASVAVRW
+2024 
-2036 DLPAVVTSPANPC
+2036 NPC
-2049 HPPVTPLF
+2049 Q
-2057 SPATSLS
+2057 SPATCARKPGSAHGYTCECPQGHFGPYCEHKES
-2064 SHHCPVTPYHA
+2064 QPCPRGWWGHPTCGPCSCDVTKGFDPDCNKTTGECHCKE
-2075 PNNPSDNHYRPPG
+2075 NHYRPAG
-2088 GDTCHPC
+2088 SDSCLLC
-2095 ECYPTGSL
+2095 DCYATGSL
-2103 SRRCDANTGQCPCKA
+2103 SRLCDVTSGQCPCKA

-2173 SVGTALRHCDEHKG
+2173 SVGTAVRHCDEHRG

-2193 FNCSALAFAALR
+2193 FNCSSLAFAPLR
-2205 PWVSWGNTSGSQQ
+2205 GWAER
-2218 LVGNESR
+2218 LAHNESLL
-2225 WDAGQSQRVA
+2225 DPAQSRRVA
-2235 LALREAMREARGY
+2235 LQLREATRRPGAR
-2248 FGSDVHLA
+2248 FGSDLRLA
-2256 YRLAGALLRH
+2256 YGLARALLRH
-2266 ESRQRGF
+2266 ESAQRGF
-2273 RLAATQDVHF
+2273 RMAATQDAHF
-2283 TENLLRVSSAL
+2283 TENLLRVGSAL
-2294 LDMGNKRHW
+2294 LDSSNKRHW

-2314 QLLQHFEEYARAL
+2314 WLLKHFEDYASAL
-2327 ARNMPQTYLS
+2327 AQNMPQTYLS

-2344 NIVVSVVRLDKSS
+2344 NIVVSVVRLDKGS

-2367 ALQGEKLPDLETTV
+2367 ALRGEKPPDLETTV
-2381 ILPDSIFWPPEDR
+2381 ILPDSVFRPPEGR
-2394 RSSTGH
+2394 RHSAGH
-2400 GQAPQG
+2400 GQPPQG

-2413 EEEDEAGE
+2413 DEEATEEDEAE
-2421 EEKEEEAGMT
+2421 EEEEEVTLVTRRKRHPALGEGQAIASVIIYRTLAGLLPELY
-2431 VHFDTDKRSL
+2431 DTDRRSL
-2441 RVPKRPIINT
+2441 RVPKRPVINT
-2451 PVVSISVHMGGMDG
+2451 PVVSISVHAGGARASR
-2465 VGGTGTPQALAKPV
+2465 ALAKPV

-2493 PICVF
+2493 PVCVF

-2503 WAGSVGGW
+2503 RAGSAGGW

-2518 TFRNQSHVSCQCH
+2518 VFRNRSHVSCQCH

-2543 RRERSVT
+2543 RREN
-2550 SRGEWPL
+2550 GEILPL
-2557 EGGGAWGLCIW
+2557 APLTYASLGV
-2568 LEGGHGLAVTG
+2568 GLAGLLLAVLALGGLQGALHSNRHSIRRHGASALLLAQLVFLLGINQTDLP
-2579 WVQLACTVVAIL
+2579 LACTVVAIL
-2591 LQFLYL
+2591 LQFLYM

-2603 LLEALHLYRRRSEP
+2603 LLEGLHLYRRRSEP

-2657 WLALHDSLVWSLAG
+2657 WLSIHDSLVWSLAG
-2671 PCAAALAVGIFF
+2671 PSACAVAVNIFF

-2689 ATCATAQGF
+2689 ATCTTPQGF
-2698 QKKGSASG
+2698 EKKGMAPG
-2706 VRTAAVL
+2706 LRTAAVL
-2713 LAVPSLAWLLALL
+2713 LALPSLAWLLALL
-2726 SVNSDTLLCH
+2726 SVNSDALLLH

-2748 LIFLSCVVLS
+2748 LIFLVCVVLS
-2758 KEVRRSLRLSCA
+2758 REVRRSLRLSCA
-2770 RCRHPPL
+2770 RRRGHDPAL
-2777 ASKATLT
+2777 ATKATLT
-2784 PAYGRDSTYVAGQLY
+2784 PGYGCDSTYVAGGLC
-2799 PPSGGGSSGSLH
+2799 PAPGSGSSGSLH

-2826 VRREDSGLA
+2826 VRREDSGLV
-2835 GSPGLVPLP
+2835 GSPGPRALP
-2844 ESGGLFL
+2844 EPGGLYL

-2856 PEGMASPIGQV
+2856 PE
-2867 RPASAQEAGGVSGHP
+2867 
-2882 LTHDPPEHDTD
+2882 EHDTD
-2893 SDSDLSLDD
+2893 SDSDLSLEDD
-2902 PSGSYGSTHSSDSED
+2902 RSASYGSTHSSESED
-2917 EAPRGWD
+2917 EAPPAGWD
-2924 PLPGAPPGPPSPGDP
+2924 PLPGPPLTPPSPGDS
-2939 LVPPGCPYWPGEFVT
+2939 LVAPGHPYWPGEFVT
-2954 RASESEG
+2954 TASESEG
-2961 PGGSEGLQVQPAGGQ
+2961 PGGGSETLRVEPAGGQ
-2976 GHPWGDHPQH
+2976 GPPRGDLPHP
-2986 NGEALPRDP
+2986 NGELLPRAP
-2995 LLLPLPHPHKGTGC
+2995 PLLPLPHPHKG
-3009 HGKGGHS
+3009 
-3016 NLTSPPMGDAAPAG
+3016 
-3030 ILKKKCLPPISE
+3030 ILKKKCLAPISE
-3042 RSSAQRPGPPPPPP
+3042 RGGTQRFGPPPPPP
-3056 ACTAASSGSDGGA
+3056 PAGTAASSGSEGSRGGGSAA
-3069 PPISRPRQSLQEQLS
+3069 PRPRQSLREQLS
-3084 GLTPIAMSIHTGTAD
+3084 GVTPVAMSIRAGTVD
-3099 EDSSGSES
+3099 EDSSGSEFLFFNFLH
-3107 DETSI
+3107 

>member
-1 EAGGTRDSGGT
+1 
-12 GVTGGTGDTGS
+12 
-23 THVLRGTRGT
+23 
-33 RNTGRTGNTNIPMDT
+33 M
-48 RSTVSVLTTE
+48 
-58 GVGGTGSTPFPRG
+58 GTGSVGDPPTTG
-71 TRNSERTGETER
+71 ATRSPVTHSRSR
-83 IPSDTRKSVDTGH
+83 R
-96 AENTNIPRETS
+96 R
-107 GTGDV
+107 
-112 MDAGDVG
+112 
-119 ESQTTVVPRPP
+119 
-130 IPHHRPCRS
+130 RS

-150 YQATVEENQP
+150 YQASVGENRP

-165 IKVTAQDP
+165 TRVTAVDP
-173 DEGEAGRLHYAM
+173 DEGEAGRLRYAM

-192 SDALFTVDPVT
+192 SDALFAMDPVT
-203 GAISTAAPLDRESKS
+203 GAITTAAPLDRESKS

-230 IPRRSAMAT
+230 TPRRSAMAT
-239 LTVTVSDTNDHNPAF
+239 LTVTVTDANDHDPAF

-276 RATDGDAGPNANIL
+276 RATDGDAGPNANVL
-290 YRLLNAGDAN
+290 YRLLNAGGAN

-310 VIRTRGSVDREAVD
+310 VIRTRGPVDREAVE

-335 GQDPGP
+335 GQEPGP
-341 RSATATVRIAVEDD
+341 RSATATVRITVEDD
-355 NDNAPQFSERRY
+355 NDNAPQFSEKRY
-367 VAQVPEDTVPN
+367 VAQVPEDVAPN
-378 AAVLQVTATDRDKGS
+378 SAVLRVTATDRDKGS

-410 YIDAQTGTLDVVTP
+410 YIDAQTGALDVVSP
-424 LDYEITKE
+424 LDYEVSKE

-442 GRPPLSNISGLVTIQ
+442 GRPPLSNISGLVTVQ

-494 ADSGDNSRLV
+494 ADSGDNGRLV
-504 YTLLETGT
+504 YTLLETGAG
-512 SFPFAINNST
+512 FPFTINNST

-534 VVDFYSFGVEA
+534 AVDFYSFEVEA
-545 QDQGT
+545 QDQGN
-550 PPMASTASVSVTIL
+550 PPMASSASVSVTVL

-657 TAQVVVNVTDA
+657 TAQVVINVTDA

-679 YTININEDRPVGT
+679 YTVNVNEDRPVGT

-707 ARITYLMEDSIPQFS
+707 ARITYLMEDSIPQFR
-722 IATETGAVTT
+722 IAAETGAVTT

-779 RHSYQGSIYEDV
+779 RDSYQGSVYEDV
-791 PTFTSVLQV
+791 PAFTSVLQV

-849 YSLRAF
+849 YTLRAF
-855 AVDKGVPARRTPVE
+855 AIDKGVPAKRTPVE

-882 VFEQDEFDIF
+882 VFERDEFDIF

-946 LDYETKA
+946 LDYESKA
-953 EYIMVVQATSAPL
+953 EYVMVVQATSAPL
-966 VSRATIH
+966 VSRATVHI
-973 VRLRDT
+973 RLRDV

-1010 RIPAHDPDVSDHLTY
+1010 RIPAHDPDVSDSLTY

-1039 PHSGDLRLSP
+1039 PRSGDLRLSP

-1113 EGVASVLAT
+1113 EGVAAVLAT

-1130 NIQTDTDVGP
+1130 NIQTDTDVGT
-1140 ARILNVSLSALL
+1140 ARILNVSLSVLL
-1152 PATVPGASRF
+1152 PASGHGARF

-1179 AATTAQ
+1179 AAISAQ

-1192 NVCLREPCENYMRC
+1192 NICLREPCENYMRC

-1280 FTAGD
+1280 FT
-1285 KDAGGGEEI
+1285 GE
-1294 PTLLLRV
+1294 R
-1301 LGVTLGSPGRTRGL
+1301 
-1315 LESGE
+1315 
-1320 ERGPPLPILEM
+1320 
-1331 LVPSGYHTGEPCK
+1331 
-1344 LSTWGGHS
+1344 
-1352 GFNGEMCGRWESL
+1352 
-1365 SQFWGSGCHSGE
+1365 
-1377 HCELSARGG
+1377 CELSARGG
-1386 RCTPGVC
+1386 RCAPGVC

-1406 FWCQCPPG
+1406 FRCQCPPG

-1430 HSFLTFRG
+1430 RSFLTFRG
-1438 LRQRFHFTLG
+1438 LRQRFHFTLA
-1448 LTFATQERDGLLLYN
+1448 LTFATKERDGLLLYN
-1463 GRFNERHDF
+1463 GRFNEKHDF
-1472 VALEIVDEQLQL
+1472 VALEIVGEQVQL

-1514 YYNKPVVG
+1514 YYNKPVLG
-1522 RSGVPQGPSE
+1522 RSGLPQGPSE

-1544 TAMALRFGPRLGN
+1544 TGMALRFGPRLGN

-1562 QGTQTGSKKSLD
+1562 QGTQSGSKKSLD

-1585 TLPESFPIRSRH
+1585 TLPESFPIRSRQ

-1627 PPKKTLC
+1627 PAKKTLC
-1634 DTNTCYNGGTC
+1634 DANTCHNGGTC
-1645 VHEWEGFSCRCPL
+1645 MHEWDSFSCRCPL
-1658 GFGGKTCQEEMAGP
+1658 GFGGKTCQEEMASP
-1672 QRFVGSSRVAWNG
+1672 QRFLGSSRVSWSG
-1685 LALPLSM
+1685 LALPITL
-1692 PWPVRIM
+1692 PWHLGLM
-1699 FRTRHPRGVL
+1699 FRTRHPRGL
-1709 LRAGAGARLTLILQL
+1709 LLWASAGPQATLTIQL
-1724 SEGQVEAAAWQGG
+1724 SEGQAEAGVWQGG
-1737 ARLATLHLPQAK
+1737 SRLAWLRLPHAK
-1749 VNDGAW
+1749 VNDGDW
-1755 HHVELELRGGP
+1755 HHLQLELRGAP
-1766 GRSPSATLL
+1766 GRPPPATLL
-1775 LLTLDYGRHQA
+1775 LLALDYGRHQA
-1786 VGDVSG
+1786 VADVAG
-1792 ELQGLRLHTL
+1792 ELQGLRLRTL
-1802 SLGGLLGNSGTVE
+1802 SVGGLAGDGGTVE
-1815 EGFQGCLQG
+1815 QGFRGCLQG
-1824 LRVGDP
+1824 VRVGE
-1830 VVTAGA
+1830 TAASAVA
-1836 LNLAQ
+1836 LSVAQ
-1841 AVQVNVEGGC
+1841 AAQVNVEGGC

-1860 PCPPHSYCSDD
+1860 PCPPHSSCSDD

-1883 FGDSCVSACALDP
+1883 FGDSCVNACAL
-1896 CEPPGT
+1896 
-1902 CTRRPGTAPGYAC
+1902 
-1915 HCPPGTFGA
+1915 
-1924 LCQHRLVTLWGTR
+1924 
-1937 VCWRSMEHPGGGGG
+1937 
-1951 HCKGHQGQ
+1951 
-1959 GVSGGWASGCAMGT
+1959 
-1973 VHGQELWWGSMER
+1973 
-1986 AQWLCKSGGRCS
+1986 
-1998 HARGGGG
+1998 
-2005 DTPRVAPAAAM
+2005 
-2016 SPTASTQT
+2016 
-2024 ATRPRASVAVRW
+2024 
-2036 DLPAVVTSPANPC
+2036 NPC
-2049 HPPVTPLF
+2049 Q
-2057 SPATSLS
+2057 SPATCARKPGSA
-2064 SHHCPVTPYHA
+2064 HGYTCECPQGHFGPYCEHKEAQPCPRGWWGHPTCGPCSCDVTKGFDPDC
-2075 PNNPSDNHYRPPG
+2075 NKTTGECRCKENHYRPAG
-2088 GDTCHPC
+2088 SDSCLLC
-2095 ECYPTGSL
+2095 DCYPTGSL
-2103 SRRCDANTGQCPCKA
+2103 SRLCDATSGQCPCKA

-2173 SVGTALRHCDEHKG
+2173 SVGTAVRHCDEHKG

-2193 FNCSALAFAALR
+2193 FNCSSLAFAALR
-2205 PWVSWGNTSGSQQ
+2205 GWAERLARNDSALDPAQ
-2218 LVGNESR
+2218 SR
-2225 WDAGQSQRVA
+2225 RVA
-2235 LALREAMREARGY
+2235 LQLHDATRRTGAY
-2248 FGSDVHLA
+2248 FGSDLRLA
-2256 YRLAGALLRH
+2256 YRLASRLLQH
-2266 ESRQRGF
+2266 ESAQRGF

-2283 TENLLRVSSAL
+2283 TENLLRVGSAL
-2294 LDMGNKRHW
+2294 LDASNKRHW

-2314 QLLQHFEEYARAL
+2314 WLLKHFEDYASAL
-2327 ARNMPQTYLS
+2327 AQNMPQTYLS

-2344 NIVVSVVRLDKSS
+2344 NIVVSVVRLDKGS

-2367 ALQGEKLPDLETTV
+2367 ALRGEKPPDLETTV
-2381 ILPDSIFWPPEDR
+2381 ILPDSVFRAPEGR
-2394 RSSTGH
+2394 HPSAGH
-2400 GQAPQG
+2400 GQPAQG
-2406 TGGQEEE
+2406 AGGQEEE
-2413 EEEDEAGE
+2413 EEDEEAAE
-2421 EEKEEEAGMT
+2421 EEEEEEEVTLVTRRKRHPALGEGQAIASVIIYRTLAGLLPEQY
-2431 VHFDTDKRSL
+2431 DTDKRSL

-2451 PVVSISVHMGGMDG
+2451 PVVSISVHAGGARAPR
-2465 VGGTGTPQALAKPV
+2465 VLAKPI

-2503 WAGSVGGW
+2503 LAGGAGGW

-2518 TFRNQSHVSCQCH
+2518 VFRNRSHVSCQCH

-2543 RRERSVT
+2543 RREN
-2550 SRGEWPL
+2550 GEILPL
-2557 EGGGAWGLCIW
+2557 AALTYASLGV
-2568 LEGGHGLAVTG
+2568 GLAGLLLAVLALGGLRGLRSNRHSIRRHAATALLLAQLLFLLG
-2579 WVQLACTVVAIL
+2579 INQAELPLACTVVAIL
-2591 LQFLYL
+2591 LQFLYM

-2603 LLEALHLYRRRSEP
+2603 LLEGLHLYRRRSEP

-2657 WLALHDSLVWSLAG
+2657 WLSIHDSLVWSLAG
-2671 PCAAALAVGIFF
+2671 PIACAVAVSIFF

-2689 ATCATAQGF
+2689 ATCASPQGF
-2698 QKKGSASG
+2698 EKKGTASG
-2706 VRTAAVL
+2706 LQTAVVVL
-2713 LAVPSLAWLLALL
+2713 ALPSLAWLLALL
-2726 SVNSDTLLCH
+2726 SVNSDALLFH
-2736 YLFAASNCLQGP
+2736 YLFAISNCLQGP
-2748 LIFLSCVVLS
+2748 LIFLFCVVLS

-2770 RCRHPPL
+2770 RRRGHDPAL
-2777 ASKATLT
+2777 ATKSTLT
-2784 PAYGRDSTYVAGQLY
+2784 PAYGCDSTYVAGRLY
-2799 PPSGGGSSGSLH
+2799 PAPAGGSTGSLH

-2835 GSPGLVPLP
+2835 GSPGQRALAEP
-2844 ESGGLFL
+2844 GGLFL

-2856 PEGMASPIGQV
+2856 PE
-2867 RPASAQEAGGVSGHP
+2867 
-2882 LTHDPPEHDTD
+2882 EHDTD
-2893 SDSDLSLDD
+2893 SDSDLSLEDD
-2902 PSGSYGSTHSSDSED
+2902 RSGSYGSTHSSESED
-2917 EAPRGWD
+2917 EAPAAGWD
-2924 PLPGAPPGPPSPGDP
+2924 TLPGPPLPAPGDS
-2939 LVPPGCPYWPGEFVT
+2939 LVAPGPYWPGEFVT
-2954 RASESEG
+2954 TASESEG
-2961 PGGSEGLQVQPAGGQ
+2961 QGGSESLRVEAVGGE
-2976 GHPWGDHPQH
+2976 GPPGATPPRP
-2986 NGEALPRDP
+2986 NGEALPP
-2995 LLLPLPHPHKGTGC
+2995 LLPHPHK
-3009 HGKGGHS
+3009 
-3016 NLTSPPMGDAAPAG
+3016 G

-3042 RSSAQRPGPPPPPP
+3042 RGSTQRSGPPPPPP
-3056 ACTAASSGSDGGA
+3056 AGTAASSGSEGSRVGGTPA
-3069 PPISRPRQSLQEQLS
+3069 PRPRQTLQEQLS
-3084 GLTPIAMSIHTGTAD
+3084 GVTPIAMSIKAGTVD
-3099 EDSSGSES
+3099 EDSSGSEFLFFNFLH
-3107 DETSI
+3107 